1 MRTRQSKCLHNHNN
15 GTMRQKYLYYIGYVM
30 LAALTLFFC
39 WLFCLRWGVFGAK
52 VDWISQHSVIP
63 DYFRKQFYATGKLFP
78 EFAMNLGGGQNIYN
92 YSYYGLYSPLFLV
105 SYALP
110 FVKMSTYVIVM
121 EIVCLMASVLLL
133 YLWLCRK
140 GFGGAVSFMTAV
152 VFLLTGPMIC
162 QSYSQIMFVNYM
174 PFLIL
179 ALLGVD
185 RYFEKSRS
193 GLLAVSTFLMIM
205 TSFYFSIGG
214 MLALVIYGIHCYGR
228 KLEKQGTKATVKGF
242 LCEGVRFLVPMFIA
256 VLMSGVLLVPTALAL
271 IGRSS
276 GESSG
281 GSATAESLS
290 ALLASGNVTKILK
303 GLFFPKIRLSGVFY
317 SPYGL
322 GFGTLMLTVLIA
334 TMFRRKW
341 SDCIMAWLV
350 AIVAGVPI
358 FVYILNGGLY
368 LRDKALIPL
377 IPIFGYMLAMYLK
390 RMGQK
395 SFSWFGCIPYVVTMW
410 LIYIG
415 RNQENVEHLW
425 PLLMIESQIM
435 FGCYLAAGMIKE
447 ICQNSKRINQS
458 ATCTKTKDRD
468 GNIANCMK
476 IWGSRAATLLL
487 AGSMA
492 VFLAV
497 FDNQYAEEKQ
507 EMLDPTFYEQVTD
520 QKIGDAVQKATD
532 EAKKDGGFY
541 RTVQLGNDDEN
552 AANLNRVW
560 NIDQNISSIYSS
572 SYNKAY
578 QNFRKDTFG
587 LEQPYRNF
595 LMQSEESNPI
605 YERFMGEKYIVTK
618 SEMTGCRLLEKS
630 GEWNIYENEN
640 AAPVIYGTSRLMSEK
655 EYKKLEY
662 PYNQTTL
669 LKKAV
674 VPENTV
680 RQTDNGQQTDDT
692 VKQTDNGQQSGGADN
707 VDCLHNVALRFGENS
722 CISEVDGGYH
732 ISARKDTKVKAEI
745 VSQIDVN
752 SANTKNDGENTNV
765 ENEAK
770 TASGNKVLLLR
781 FKVRNLKPEK
791 DLTIW
796 VNGDRNKLSAKQ
808 RVYYNN
814 NTTFTYAVALDSDE
828 NQVEVTFSKGKYNL
842 SDMEAYIETM
852 PGTELYES
860 EFLQNNTKTKGNVI
874 AGNLTMQKDGYLIT
888 SIPYDSGFKIQIDGK
903 AVKSE
908 KVNTA
913 FLGCKMKAGEHDI
926 VITYHAPGLAAGK
939 MMSLAGVLGF
949 LVLFLSEQR
958 ESHKKIRQNL

>member
-1 MRTRQSKCLHNHNN
+1 M
-15 GTMRQKYLYYIGYVM
+15 
-30 LAALTLFFC
+30 
-39 WLFCLRWGVFGAK
+39 
-52 VDWISQHSVIP
+52 DWISQHSVIP

-92 YSYYGLYSPLFLV
+92 YSYYGLYSPLFLL

-110 FVKMSTYVIVM
+110 FVKMSTYVIIM
-121 EIVCLMASVLLL
+121 EMVCLMASVLLV
-133 YLWLCRK
+133 YMWLNRK
-140 GFGGAVSFMTAV
+140 GFGRAVSFAV
-152 VFLLTGPMIC
+152 AVIFLLTGPMIC

-179 ALLGVD
+179 ALMGVD
-185 RYFEKSRS
+185 RYFEKRRS

-228 KLEKQGTKATVKGF
+228 KLEGKNERATVKGF
-242 LCEGVRFLVPMFIA
+242 LCEGMRFLLPMIYA
-256 VLMSGVLLVPTALAL
+256 VLASGVLLVPTAFAL

-281 GSATAESLS
+281 GNANAESLS
-290 ALLASGNVTKILK
+290 VLLGSGNATKILK
-303 GLFFPKIRLSGVFY
+303 GLFFPQLRLSGVFY

-322 GFGTLMLTVLIA
+322 GFGTLMLTVLVA
-334 TMFRRKW
+334 TMFRRRW
-341 SDCIMAWLV
+341 SDRVMAWII
-350 AIVAGVPI
+350 AIVAGVPV

-377 IPIFGYMLAMYLK
+377 IPLFCYMLAMYLK
-390 RMGQK
+390 K
-395 SFSWFGCIPYVVTMW
+395 VSCEEFSWVGCIPYVVTME

-415 RNQENVEHLW
+415 RNQEGMEKLW
-425 PLLMIESQIM
+425 SFLMSESQIM

-447 ICQNSKRINQS
+447 VWRNRKQ
-458 ATCTKTKDRD
+458 T
-468 GNIANCMK
+468 
-476 IWGSRAATLLL
+476 IWRARGTVLIL

-497 FDNQYAEEKQ
+497 FDNQYAKEKQ
-507 EMLDPTFYEQVTD
+507 EMLDTTFYKQVTD
-520 QKIGDAVQKATD
+520 SKIADAIQTATD

-560 NIDQNISSIYSS
+560 NTDQYISSIYSS

-605 YERFMGEKYIVTK
+605 YARFMGEKYIVTK
-618 SEMTGCRLLEKS
+618 AKMKGIRLLGVS
-630 GEWNIYENEN
+630 GEWKIYENES
-640 AAPVIYGTSRLMSEK
+640 AAPIIYGTSQLMSEK
-655 EYKKLEY
+655 DYSKLEY
-662 PYNQTTL
+662 PYNQTL
-669 LKKAV
+669 LLEKVV
-674 VPENTV
+674 VPKSTAK
-680 RQTDNGQQTDDT
+680 QADSGQQANSIETVDD
-692 VKQTDNGQQSGGADN
+692 
-707 VDCLHNVALRFGENS
+707 LHNAVLQFGENS
-722 CISEVDGGYH
+722 CISETDGGYH
-732 ISARKDTKVKAEI
+732 IYAKKDTKVKAEI
-745 VSQIDVN
+745 VSQIDIN
-752 SANTKNDGENTNV
+752 SANTVNTENVGENV
-765 ENEAK
+765 KVANETK
-770 TASGNKVLLLR
+770 KVSGNRVLMLR
-781 FKVRNLKPEK
+781 FKVKNLKPSK

-796 VNGDRNKLSAKQ
+796 MNGNRNKLSAKQ
-808 RVYYNN
+808 RVYYND

-828 NQVEVTFSKGKYNL
+828 NQVEVTFGKGKYNL
-842 SDMEAYIETM
+842 SDVEAYVTTL

-860 EFLQNNTKTKGNVI
+860 EFLQNDTKTKGNVI
-874 AGNLTMQKDGYLIT
+874 AGSLTMQKSGYLIT
-888 SIPYDSGFKIQIDGK
+888 SIPYDSGFEIQVDGK
-903 AVKSE
+903 PATSE

-913 FLGCKMKAGEHDI
+913 FLGCKVKAGEHDI

-939 MMSLAGVLGF
+939 VMSFVGMIGF
-949 LVLFLSEQR
+949 LILSVLE
-958 ESHKKIRQNL
+958 HVDTKK

>member
-1 MRTRQSKCLHNHNN
+1 MKTRQSKRLHR
-15 GTMRQKYLYYIGYVM
+15 TETKKSKYQCCMEYIV

-39 WLFCLRWGVFGAK
+39 WMFCLRWGVFGAK

-92 YSYYGLYSPLFLV
+92 YSYYGLYSPLFLL

-110 FVKMSTYVIVM
+110 FVKMSTYVIIM
-121 EIVCLMASVLLL
+121 EMVCLMASVLLV
-133 YLWLCRK
+133 YMWLNRK
-140 GFGGAVSFMTAV
+140 GFGRAVSFAV
-152 VFLLTGPMIC
+152 AVIFLLTGPMIC

-179 ALLGVD
+179 ALMGVD
-185 RYFEKSRS
+185 RYFEKRRS

-228 KLEKQGTKATVKGF
+228 KLEGKNERATVKGF
-242 LCEGVRFLVPMFIA
+242 LCEGMRFLLPMIFA
-256 VLMSGVLLVPTALAL
+256 VLASGVLLVPTAFAL

-281 GSATAESLS
+281 GNANAESLS
-290 ALLASGNVTKILK
+290 VLLGSGNATKILK
-303 GLFFPKIRLSGVFY
+303 GLFFPQLRLSGVFY

-322 GFGTLMLTVLIA
+322 GFGTLMLTVLVA
-334 TMFRRKW
+334 TMFRRRW
-341 SDCIMAWLV
+341 SDRVMAWII
-350 AIVAGVPI
+350 AIVAGVPV

-377 IPIFGYMLAMYLK
+377 IPLFCYMLAMYLK
-390 RMGQK
+390 K
-395 SFSWFGCIPYVVTMW
+395 VNCEEFSWVGCIPYVVTME

-415 RNQENVEHLW
+415 RNQEGMEKLW
-425 PLLMIESQIM
+425 SFLMSESQIM

-447 ICQNSKRINQS
+447 VWRNRKQ
-458 ATCTKTKDRD
+458 T
-468 GNIANCMK
+468 
-476 IWGSRAATLLL
+476 IWRARGTVLIL

-497 FDNQYAEEKQ
+497 FDNQYAKEKQ
-507 EMLDPTFYEQVTD
+507 EMLDTTFYKQVTD
-520 QKIGDAVQKATD
+520 SKIADAIQTATD

-560 NIDQNISSIYSS
+560 NTDQYISSIYSS

-605 YERFMGEKYIVTK
+605 YARFMGEKYIVTK
-618 SEMTGCRLLEKS
+618 AKMKGVRLLGVS
-630 GEWNIYENEN
+630 GEWKIYENES
-640 AAPVIYGTSRLMSEK
+640 AAPIIYGTSQLMSEK
-655 EYKKLEY
+655 DYSKLEY
-662 PYNQTTL
+662 PYNQTL
-669 LKKAV
+669 LLEKVV
-674 VPENTV
+674 VPKSTAK
-680 RQTDNGQQTDDT
+680 QADSGQQANSIETVDD
-692 VKQTDNGQQSGGADN
+692 
-707 VDCLHNVALRFGENS
+707 LHNAVLQFWENS
-722 CISEVDGGYH
+722 CISETDGGYH
-732 ISARKDTKVKAEI
+732 IYAKKDTKVKAEI
-745 VSQIDVN
+745 VSQIDIN
-752 SANTKNDGENTNV
+752 SANTVNTENVGENV
-765 ENEAK
+765 KVANETK
-770 TASGNKVLLLR
+770 KVSGNRVLMLR
-781 FKVRNLKPEK
+781 FKVKNLKPSK

-796 VNGDRNKLSAKQ
+796 MNGNRNKLSAKQ
-808 RVYYNN
+808 RVYYND

-828 NQVEVTFSKGKYNL
+828 NQVEVTFGKGKYNL
-842 SDMEAYIETM
+842 SDVEAYVTTL

-860 EFLQNNTKTKGNVI
+860 EFLQNDTKTKGNVI
-874 AGNLTMQKDGYLIT
+874 AGSLTMQKSGYLIT
-888 SIPYDSGFKIQIDGK
+888 SIPYDSGFEIQVDGK
-903 AVKSE
+903 PATSE

-913 FLGCKMKAGEHDI
+913 FLGCKVKEGEHDI
-926 VITYHAPGLAAGK
+926 VITYHALGLAAGK
-939 MMSLAGVLGF
+939 VMSFVGMIGF
-949 LVLFLSEQR
+949 LILSVLE
-958 ESHKKIRQNL
+958 HIDTKK

>member
-1 MRTRQSKCLHNHNN
+1 MKTRQSKRLHR
-15 GTMRQKYLYYIGYVM
+15 TETKKSKYQCCMEYIV

-39 WLFCLRWGVFGAK
+39 WMFCLRWGVFGAK

-92 YSYYGLYSPLFLV
+92 YSYYGLYSPLFLL

-110 FVKMSTYVIVM
+110 FVKMSTYVIIM
-121 EIVCLMASVLLL
+121 EMVCLMASVLLV
-133 YLWLCRK
+133 YMWLNRK
-140 GFGGAVSFMTAV
+140 GFGRAVSFAV
-152 VFLLTGPMIC
+152 AVIFLLTGPMIC

-179 ALLGVD
+179 ALMGVD
-185 RYFEKSRS
+185 RYFEKRRS

-228 KLEKQGTKATVKGF
+228 KLEGKNERATVKGF
-242 LCEGVRFLVPMFIA
+242 LCEGMRFLLPMIYA
-256 VLMSGVLLVPTALAL
+256 VLASGVLLVPTAFAL

-281 GSATAESLS
+281 GNANAESLS
-290 ALLASGNVTKILK
+290 VLLGSGNATKILK
-303 GLFFPKIRLSGVFY
+303 GLFFPQLRLSGVFY

-322 GFGTLMLTVLIA
+322 GFGTLMLTVLVA
-334 TMFRRKW
+334 TMFRRRW
-341 SDCIMAWLV
+341 SDRVMAWII
-350 AIVAGVPI
+350 AIVAGVPV

-377 IPIFGYMLAMYLK
+377 IPLFCYMLAMYLK
-390 RMGQK
+390 K
-395 SFSWFGCIPYVVTMW
+395 VSCEEFSWIGCIPYVVTME

-415 RNQENVEHLW
+415 RNQEGMEKLW
-425 PLLMIESQIM
+425 SFLMTESQIM

-447 ICQNSKRINQS
+447 VWRNRKQ
-458 ATCTKTKDRD
+458 T
-468 GNIANCMK
+468 
-476 IWGSRAATLLL
+476 IWRARGTVLIL

-497 FDNQYAEEKQ
+497 FDNQYAKEKQ
-507 EMLDPTFYEQVTD
+507 EMLDTTFYNQVTD
-520 QKIGDAVQKATD
+520 SKIADAVQTATD

-560 NIDQNISSIYSS
+560 NTDQYISSIYSS

-605 YERFMGEKYIVTK
+605 YARFMGEKYIVTK
-618 SEMTGCRLLEKS
+618 AKMKGVRLLGVS
-630 GEWNIYENEN
+630 GEWKIYENES
-640 AAPVIYGTSRLMSEK
+640 AAPIIYGTSQLMSEK
-655 EYKKLEY
+655 DYSKLEY
-662 PYNQTTL
+662 PYNQTL
-669 LKKAV
+669 LLEKVV
-674 VPENTV
+674 VPKSTAK
-680 RQTDNGQQTDDT
+680 QADSGQQANSIET
-692 VKQTDNGQQSGGADN
+692 VDN
-707 VDCLHNVALRFGENS
+707 LHNAVLQFGENS
-722 CISEVDGGYH
+722 CISETDGGYH
-732 ISARKDTKVKAEI
+732 IYAKKDTKVKAEI
-745 VSQIDVN
+745 VSQIDINSVN
-752 SANTKNDGENTNV
+752 TVNTENVGENV
-765 ENEAK
+765 KVANETK
-770 TASGNKVLLLR
+770 KVSGNRVLMLR
-781 FKVRNLKPEK
+781 FKVKNLKPSK

-796 VNGDRNKLSAKQ
+796 MNGNRNKLSAKQ
-808 RVYYNN
+808 RVYYND

-828 NQVEVTFSKGKYNL
+828 NQVEVTFGKGKYNL
-842 SDMEAYIETM
+842 SDVEAYVTTL

-860 EFLQNNTKTKGNVI
+860 EFLQNDTKTKGNVI
-874 AGNLTMQKDGYLIT
+874 AGSLTMQKSGYLIT
-888 SIPYDSGFKIQIDGK
+888 SIPYDSGFEIQVDGK
-903 AVKSE
+903 PATSE

-913 FLGCKMKAGEHDI
+913 FLGCKVNEGEHDI

-939 MMSLAGVLGF
+939 VMSFVGMIGF
-949 LVLFLSEQR
+949 LILSVLE
-958 ESHKKIRQNL
+958 HIDTKK

>member
-1 MRTRQSKCLHNHNN
+1 MKTRQSKRLHR
-15 GTMRQKYLYYIGYVM
+15 TETKKSKYQCCMEYIV

-39 WLFCLRWGVFGAK
+39 WMFCLRWGVFGAK

-92 YSYYGLYSPLFLV
+92 YSYYGLYSPLFLL

-110 FVKMSTYVIVM
+110 FVKMSTYVIIM
-121 EIVCLMASVLLL
+121 EMVCLMASVLLV
-133 YLWLCRK
+133 YMWLNRK
-140 GFGGAVSFMTAV
+140 GFGRAVSFAV
-152 VFLLTGPMIC
+152 AVIFLLTGPMIC

-179 ALLGVD
+179 ALMGVD
-185 RYFEKSRS
+185 RYFEKRRS

-205 TSFYFSIGG
+205 PSFYFSIGG

-228 KLEKQGTKATVKGF
+228 KLEGKNERATVKGF
-242 LCEGVRFLVPMFIA
+242 LCEGMRFLLPMIYA
-256 VLMSGVLLVPTALAL
+256 VLASGVLLVPTAFAL

-281 GSATAESLS
+281 GNANAESLS
-290 ALLASGNVTKILK
+290 VLLGSGNATKILK
-303 GLFFPKIRLSGVFY
+303 GLFFPQLRLSGVFY

-322 GFGTLMLTVLIA
+322 GFGTLMLTVLVA
-334 TMFRRKW
+334 TMFRRRW
-341 SDCIMAWLV
+341 SDRVMAWII
-350 AIVAGVPI
+350 AIVAGVPV

-377 IPIFGYMLAMYLK
+377 IPLFCYMLAMYLK
-390 RMGQK
+390 K
-395 SFSWFGCIPYVVTMW
+395 VSCEEFSWIGCIPYVVTME

-415 RNQENVEHLW
+415 RNQEGMEKLW
-425 PLLMIESQIM
+425 SFLMTESQIM

-447 ICQNSKRINQS
+447 VWRNRKE
-458 ATCTKTKDRD
+458 T
-468 GNIANCMK
+468 
-476 IWGSRAATLLL
+476 IWRARGTVLIL

-497 FDNQYAEEKQ
+497 FDNQYAKEKQ
-507 EMLDPTFYEQVTD
+507 EMLDTTFYKQVTD
-520 QKIGDAVQKATD
+520 SKIADAIQTATD

-560 NIDQNISSIYSS
+560 NTDQYISSIYSS

-605 YERFMGEKYIVTK
+605 YARFMGEKYIVTK
-618 SEMTGCRLLEKS
+618 AKMKGVRLLGVS
-630 GEWNIYENEN
+630 GEWKIYENES
-640 AAPVIYGTSRLMSEK
+640 AAPIIYGTSQLMSEK
-655 EYKKLEY
+655 DYSKLEY
-662 PYNQTTL
+662 PYNQTL
-669 LKKAV
+669 LLEKVV
-674 VPENTV
+674 VPKSTAK
-680 RQTDNGQQTDDT
+680 QADSGQQANSIET
-692 VKQTDNGQQSGGADN
+692 VDN
-707 VDCLHNVALRFGENS
+707 LHNAVLQFGENS
-722 CISEVDGGYH
+722 CISETDGGYH
-732 ISARKDTKVKAEI
+732 IYAKKDTKVKAEI
-745 VSQIDVN
+745 VSQIDINSVN
-752 SANTKNDGENTNV
+752 TVNTENVGENV
-765 ENEAK
+765 KVANETK
-770 TASGNKVLLLR
+770 KVSGNRVLMLR
-781 FKVRNLKPEK
+781 FKVKNLKPSK

-796 VNGDRNKLSAKQ
+796 MNGNRNKLSAKQ
-808 RVYYNN
+808 RVYYND

-828 NQVEVTFSKGKYNL
+828 NQVEVTFGKGKYNL
-842 SDMEAYIETM
+842 SDVEAYVTTL

-860 EFLQNNTKTKGNVI
+860 EFLQNDTKTKGNVI
-874 AGNLTMQKDGYLIT
+874 AGSLTMQKSGYLIT
-888 SIPYDSGFKIQIDGK
+888 SIPYDSGFEIQVDGK
-903 AVKSE
+903 PATSE

-913 FLGCKMKAGEHDI
+913 FLGCKVKAGEHDI

-939 MMSLAGVLGF
+939 VMSFVGMIGF
-949 LVLFLSEQR
+949 LILSVLE
-958 ESHKKIRQNL
+958 HVDTKK

>member
-1 MRTRQSKCLHNHNN
+1 MKTRQSKRLHR
-15 GTMRQKYLYYIGYVM
+15 TETKKSKYQCCMEYIV

-39 WLFCLRWGVFGAK
+39 WMFCLRWGVFGAK

-92 YSYYGLYSPLFLV
+92 YSYYGLYSPLFLL

-121 EIVCLMASVLLL
+121 EILCLIASVLLL
-133 YLWLCRK
+133 YLWLNRK
-140 GFGGAVSFMTAV
+140 GFGRAVSFAV
-152 VFLLTGPMIC
+152 AVIFLLTGPMIC

-179 ALLGVD
+179 ALMGVD
-185 RYFEKSRS
+185 RYFEKRRS

-214 MLALVIYGIHCYGR
+214 MLALVIYGIHCYRR
-228 KLEKQGTKATVKGF
+228 KLEGKNERATVKGF
-242 LCEGVRFLVPMFIA
+242 LCEGMRFLLPMIFA
-256 VLMSGVLLVPTALAL
+256 VMASGVLLVPTAFAL

-281 GSATAESLS
+281 GNANAESLS
-290 ALLASGNVTKILK
+290 VLLGSGNATKILK
-303 GLFFPKIRLSGVFY
+303 GLFFPQLRLSGVFY

-322 GFGTLMLTVLIA
+322 GFGTLMLTVLVA
-334 TMFRRKW
+334 TMFGRRW
-341 SDCIMAWLV
+341 SDRVMAWII
-350 AIVAGVPI
+350 AIVAGVPV

-377 IPIFGYMLAMYLK
+377 IPLFCYMLAMYLK
-390 RMGQK
+390 K
-395 SFSWFGCIPYVVTMW
+395 VSCEEFSWVGCIPYVVTME

-415 RNQENVEHLW
+415 RNQEGMEKLW
-425 PLLMIESQIM
+425 TFLMTESQIM

-447 ICQNSKRINQS
+447 VWRNRKQ
-458 ATCTKTKDRD
+458 T
-468 GNIANCMK
+468 
-476 IWGSRAATLLL
+476 IWRARGTVLIL

-497 FDNQYAEEKQ
+497 FDNQYAKEKQ
-507 EMLDPTFYEQVTD
+507 EMLDTTFYKQVTD
-520 QKIGDAVQKATD
+520 SKIADAVQTATV

-560 NIDQNISSIYSS
+560 NTDQYISSIYSS

-605 YERFMGEKYIVTK
+605 YARFMGEKYIVTK
-618 SEMTGCRLLEKS
+618 SKMKGIRLLGVS
-630 GEWNIYENEN
+630 GEWKIYENES
-640 AAPVIYGTSRLMSEK
+640 AAPIIYGTSQVMSEK
-655 EYKKLEY
+655 DYDKLEY
-662 PYNQTTL
+662 PYNQTTFL
-669 LKKAV
+669 QKAV
-674 VPENTV
+674 VPKSTAK
-680 RQTDNGQQTDDT
+680 QADSGQQANSIET
-692 VKQTDNGQQSGGADN
+692 VDN
-707 VDCLHNVALRFGENS
+707 LHNAVLQFGENS
-722 CISEVDGGYH
+722 CISETDGGYH
-732 ISARKDTKVKAEI
+732 IYAKKDTKVKAEI
-745 VSQIDVN
+745 VSQIDINSVN
-752 SANTKNDGENTNV
+752 TVNTENVGENV
-765 ENEAK
+765 KVANETK
-770 TASGNKVLLLR
+770 KVSGNRVLMLR
-781 FKVRNLKPEK
+781 FKVKNLKPSK

-796 VNGDRNKLSAKQ
+796 VNDNRNKLSAKQ
-808 RVYYNN
+808 RVYYND

-828 NQVEVTFSKGKYNL
+828 NQVEVTFGKGKYNL
-842 SDMEAYIETM
+842 SDVEAYVTTL

-860 EFLQNNTKTKGNVI
+860 EFLQNDTKTKGNVI
-874 AGNLTMQKDGYLIT
+874 AGSLTMQKSGYLIT
-888 SIPYDSGFKIQIDGK
+888 SIPYDSGFEIQVDGK
-903 AVKSE
+903 PATSE

-913 FLGCKMKAGEHDI
+913 FLGCKVNEGEHDI

-939 MMSLAGVLGF
+939 VMSFVGMIGF
-949 LVLFLSEQR
+949 LILSVLE
-958 ESHKKIRQNL
+958 HIDTKK

>member
-1 MRTRQSKCLHNHNN
+1 MKTRQSKRLHR
-15 GTMRQKYLYYIGYVM
+15 TETKKSKYQCCMEYIV

-39 WLFCLRWGVFGAK
+39 WMFCLRWGVFGAK

-92 YSYYGLYSPLFLV
+92 YSYYGLYSPLFLL

-110 FVKMSTYVIVM
+110 FVKMSTYVIIM
-121 EIVCLMASVLLL
+121 EMVCLMASVLLV
-133 YLWLCRK
+133 YMWLNRK
-140 GFGGAVSFMTAV
+140 GFGRAVSFAV
-152 VFLLTGPMIC
+152 AVIFLLTGPMIC

-179 ALLGVD
+179 ALMGVD
-185 RYFEKSRS
+185 RYFEKRRS

-228 KLEKQGTKATVKGF
+228 KLEGKNERATVKGF
-242 LCEGVRFLVPMFIA
+242 LCEGMRFLLPMIYA
-256 VLMSGVLLVPTALAL
+256 VLASGVLLVPTAFAL

-281 GSATAESLS
+281 GNANAESLS
-290 ALLASGNVTKILK
+290 VLLGSGNATKILK
-303 GLFFPKIRLSGVFY
+303 GLFFPQLRLSGVFY

-322 GFGTLMLTVLIA
+322 GFGTLMLTVLVA
-334 TMFRRKW
+334 TMFRRRW
-341 SDCIMAWLV
+341 SDRVMAWII
-350 AIVAGVPI
+350 AIVAGVPV

-377 IPIFGYMLAMYLK
+377 IPLFCYMLAMYLK
-390 RMGQK
+390 K
-395 SFSWFGCIPYVVTMW
+395 VSCEEFSWVGCIPYVVTME

-415 RNQENVEHLW
+415 RNQEGMEKLW
-425 PLLMIESQIM
+425 SFLMTESQIM

-447 ICQNSKRINQS
+447 VWRNRKQ
-458 ATCTKTKDRD
+458 T
-468 GNIANCMK
+468 
-476 IWGSRAATLLL
+476 IWRARGTVLIL

-497 FDNQYAEEKQ
+497 FDNQYAKEKQ
-507 EMLDPTFYEQVTD
+507 EMLDTTFYNQVTD
-520 QKIGDAVQKATD
+520 SKIADAVQTATD

-560 NIDQNISSIYSS
+560 NTDQYISSIYSS

-605 YERFMGEKYIVTK
+605 YARFMGEKYIVTK
-618 SEMTGCRLLEKS
+618 AKMKGVRLLGVS
-630 GEWNIYENEN
+630 GEWKIYENES
-640 AAPVIYGTSRLMSEK
+640 AAPIIYGTSQLMSEK
-655 EYKKLEY
+655 DYSKLEY
-662 PYNQTTL
+662 PYNQTL
-669 LKKAV
+669 LLEKVV
-674 VPENTV
+674 VPKSTAK
-680 RQTDNGQQTDDT
+680 QADSGQQANSIET
-692 VKQTDNGQQSGGADN
+692 VDN
-707 VDCLHNVALRFGENS
+707 LHNAVLQFGENS
-722 CISEVDGGYH
+722 CISETDGGYH
-732 ISARKDTKVKAEI
+732 IYAKKDTKVKAEI
-745 VSQIDVN
+745 VSQIDINSVN
-752 SANTKNDGENTNV
+752 TVNTENVGENV
-765 ENEAK
+765 KVANETK
-770 TASGNKVLLLR
+770 KVSGNRVLMLR
-781 FKVRNLKPEK
+781 FKVKNLKPSK

-796 VNGDRNKLSAKQ
+796 VNGNRNKLSAKQ
-808 RVYYNN
+808 RVYYND

-828 NQVEVTFSKGKYNL
+828 NQVEVTFGKGKYNL
-842 SDMEAYIETM
+842 SDVEAYVTTL

-860 EFLQNNTKTKGNVI
+860 EFLQNDTKTKGNVI
-874 AGNLTMQKDGYLIT
+874 AGSLTMQKSGYLIT
-888 SIPYDSGFKIQIDGK
+888 SIPYDSGFEIQVDGK
-903 AVKSE
+903 PATSE

-913 FLGCKMKAGEHDI
+913 FLGCKVNEGEHDI

-939 MMSLAGVLGF
+939 VMSFVGMIGF
-949 LVLFLSEQR
+949 LILSVLE
-958 ESHKKIRQNL
+958 HIDTKK

>member
-1 MRTRQSKCLHNHNN
+1 MKTRQSKRLHR
-15 GTMRQKYLYYIGYVM
+15 TETKKSKYQCCMEYIV

-39 WLFCLRWGVFGAK
+39 WMFCLRWGVFGAK

-92 YSYYGLYSPLFLV
+92 YSYYGLYSPLFLL

-110 FVKMSTYVIVM
+110 FVKMSTYVIIM
-121 EIVCLMASVLLL
+121 EMVCLMASVLLV
-133 YLWLCRK
+133 YMWLNRK
-140 GFGGAVSFMTAV
+140 GFGRAVSFAV
-152 VFLLTGPMIC
+152 AVIFLLTGPMIC

-179 ALLGVD
+179 ALMGVD
-185 RYFEKSRS
+185 RYFEKRRS

-228 KLEKQGTKATVKGF
+228 KLEGKNERATVKGF
-242 LCEGVRFLVPMFIA
+242 LCEGMRFLLPMIFA
-256 VLMSGVLLVPTALAL
+256 VLASGVLLVPTAFAL

-281 GSATAESLS
+281 GNANAESLS
-290 ALLASGNVTKILK
+290 VLLGSGNATKILK
-303 GLFFPKIRLSGVFY
+303 GLFFPQLRLSGVFY

-322 GFGTLMLTVLIA
+322 GFGTLMLTVLVA
-334 TMFRRKW
+334 TMFRRRW
-341 SDCIMAWLV
+341 SDRVMAWII
-350 AIVAGVPI
+350 AIVAGVPV

-377 IPIFGYMLAMYLK
+377 IPLFCYMLAMYLK
-390 RMGQK
+390 K
-395 SFSWFGCIPYVVTMW
+395 VSCEEFSWVGCIPYVVTME

-415 RNQENVEHLW
+415 RNQEGMEKLW
-425 PLLMIESQIM
+425 SFLMTESQIM

-447 ICQNSKRINQS
+447 VWRNRKQ
-458 ATCTKTKDRD
+458 T
-468 GNIANCMK
+468 
-476 IWGSRAATLLL
+476 IWRARGTVLIL

-497 FDNQYAEEKQ
+497 FDNQYAKEKQ
-507 EMLDPTFYEQVTD
+507 EMLDTTFYKQVTD
-520 QKIGDAVQKATD
+520 SKIADAIQTATD

-560 NIDQNISSIYSS
+560 NTDQYISSIYSS

-605 YERFMGEKYIVTK
+605 YARFMGEKYIVTK
-618 SEMTGCRLLEKS
+618 SKMKGIRLLGVS
-630 GEWNIYENEN
+630 GEWKIYENES
-640 AAPVIYGTSRLMSEK
+640 AAPIIYGTSQVMSEK
-655 EYKKLEY
+655 DYDKLEY
-662 PYNQTTL
+662 PYNQTTFL
-669 LKKAV
+669 QKAV
-674 VPENTV
+674 VPKSTAK
-680 RQTDNGQQTDDT
+680 QADSGQQANSIET
-692 VKQTDNGQQSGGADN
+692 VDN
-707 VDCLHNVALRFGENS
+707 LHNAVLRFGENS
-722 CISEVDGGYH
+722 CISETDGGYH
-732 ISARKDTKVKAEI
+732 IYAKKDTKVKAEI
-745 VSQIDVN
+745 VSQIDINSVN
-752 SANTKNDGENTNV
+752 TENVGENV
-765 ENEAK
+765 KVANETK
-770 TASGNKVLLLR
+770 KVSGNRVLMLR
-781 FKVRNLKPEK
+781 FKVKNLKPSK

-796 VNGDRNKLSAKQ
+796 VNGNRNKLSAKQ
-808 RVYYNN
+808 RVYYND

-828 NQVEVTFSKGKYNL
+828 NQVEVTFGKGKYNL
-842 SDMEAYIETM
+842 SDVEAYVTTL

-860 EFLQNNTKTKGNVI
+860 EFLQNDTKTKGNVI
-874 AGNLTMQKDGYLIT
+874 AGSLTMQKSGYLIT
-888 SIPYDSGFKIQIDGK
+888 SIPYDSGFEIQVDGK
-903 AVKSE
+903 PATSE

-913 FLGCKMKAGEHDI
+913 FLGCKVKAGEHDI

-939 MMSLAGVLGF
+939 VMSFVGMIGF
-949 LVLFLSEQR
+949 LILSVLE
-958 ESHKKIRQNL
+958 HIDTKK

>member
-1 MRTRQSKCLHNHNN
+1 MKTRQSKRLHR
-15 GTMRQKYLYYIGYVM
+15 TETKKSKYQCCMEYIV

-39 WLFCLRWGVFGAK
+39 WMFCLRWGVFGAK

-92 YSYYGLYSPLFLV
+92 YSYYGLYSPLFLL

-110 FVKMSTYVIVM
+110 FVKMSTYVIIM
-121 EIVCLMASVLLL
+121 EMVCLMASVLLV
-133 YLWLCRK
+133 YMWLNRK
-140 GFGGAVSFMTAV
+140 GFGRAVSFAV
-152 VFLLTGPMIC
+152 AVIFLLTGPMIC

-179 ALLGVD
+179 ALMGVD
-185 RYFEKSRS
+185 RYFEKRRS

-228 KLEKQGTKATVKGF
+228 KLEGKNERATVKGF
-242 LCEGVRFLVPMFIA
+242 LCEGMRFLLPMIYA
-256 VLMSGVLLVPTALAL
+256 VLASGVLLVPTAFAL

-281 GSATAESLS
+281 GNANAESLS
-290 ALLASGNVTKILK
+290 VLLGSGNATKILK
-303 GLFFPKIRLSGVFY
+303 GLFFPQLRLSGVFY

-322 GFGTLMLTVLIA
+322 GFGTLMLTVLVA
-334 TMFRRKW
+334 TMFRRRW
-341 SDCIMAWLV
+341 SDRVMAWII
-350 AIVAGVPI
+350 AIVAGVPV

-377 IPIFGYMLAMYLK
+377 IPLFCYMLAMYLK
-390 RMGQK
+390 K
-395 SFSWFGCIPYVVTMW
+395 VSCEEFSWVGCIPYVVTME

-415 RNQENVEHLW
+415 RNQEGMEKLW
-425 PLLMIESQIM
+425 SFLMTESQIM

-447 ICQNSKRINQS
+447 VWRNRKQ
-458 ATCTKTKDRD
+458 T
-468 GNIANCMK
+468 
-476 IWGSRAATLLL
+476 IWRARGTVLIL

-497 FDNQYAEEKQ
+497 FDNQYAKEKQ
-507 EMLDPTFYEQVTD
+507 EMLDTTFYKQVTD
-520 QKIGDAVQKATD
+520 SKIADAIQTATD

-560 NIDQNISSIYSS
+560 NTDQYISSIYSS

-605 YERFMGEKYIVTK
+605 YARFMGEKYIVTK
-618 SEMTGCRLLEKS
+618 AKMKGVRLLGVS
-630 GEWNIYENEN
+630 GEWKIYENES
-640 AAPVIYGTSRLMSEK
+640 AAPIIYGTSQLMSEK
-655 EYKKLEY
+655 DYSKLEY
-662 PYNQTTL
+662 PYNQTL
-669 LKKAV
+669 LLEKVV
-674 VPENTV
+674 VPKSTAK
-680 RQTDNGQQTDDT
+680 QADSGQQANSIET
-692 VKQTDNGQQSGGADN
+692 VDN
-707 VDCLHNVALRFGENS
+707 LHNAVLQFGENS
-722 CISEVDGGYH
+722 CISETDGGYH
-732 ISARKDTKVKAEI
+732 IYAKKDTKVKAEI
-745 VSQIDVN
+745 VSQIDINSVN
-752 SANTKNDGENTNV
+752 TENVGENV
-765 ENEAK
+765 KVANETK
-770 TASGNKVLLLR
+770 KVSGNRVLMLR
-781 FKVRNLKPEK
+781 FKVKNLKPSK

-796 VNGDRNKLSAKQ
+796 MNGNRNKLSAKQ
-808 RVYYNN
+808 RVYYND

-828 NQVEVTFSKGKYNL
+828 NQVEVTFGKGKYNL
-842 SDMEAYIETM
+842 SDVEAYVTTL

-860 EFLQNNTKTKGNVI
+860 EFLQNDTKTKGNVI
-874 AGNLTMQKDGYLIT
+874 AGSLTMQKSGYLIT
-888 SIPYDSGFKIQIDGK
+888 SIPYDSGFEIQVDGK
-903 AVKSE
+903 PATSE

-913 FLGCKMKAGEHDI
+913 FLGCKVNEGEHDI

-939 MMSLAGVLGF
+939 VMSFVGMIGF
-949 LVLFLSEQR
+949 LILSVLE
-958 ESHKKIRQNL
+958 HIDTKK

>member
-1 MRTRQSKCLHNHNN
+1 MKTRQSKRLHR
-15 GTMRQKYLYYIGYVM
+15 TETKKSKYQCCMEYIV

-39 WLFCLRWGVFGAK
+39 WMFCLRWGVFGAK

-63 DYFRKQFYATGKLFP
+63 DYFRKHFYATGKLFP

-92 YSYYGLYSPLFLV
+92 YSYYGLYSPLFLL

-110 FVKMSTYVIVM
+110 FVKMSTYVIIM
-121 EIVCLMASVLLL
+121 EMVCLMASVLLV
-133 YLWLCRK
+133 YMWLNRK
-140 GFGGAVSFMTAV
+140 GFGRAVSFAV
-152 VFLLTGPMIC
+152 AVIFLLTGPMIC

-179 ALLGVD
+179 ALMGVD
-185 RYFEKSRS
+185 RYFEKRRS

-228 KLEKQGTKATVKGF
+228 KLEGKNERATVKGV
-242 LCEGVRFLVPMFIA
+242 LCEGMRFLLPMIFA
-256 VLMSGVLLVPTALAL
+256 VLASGVLLVPTAFAL

-281 GSATAESLS
+281 GNANAESLS
-290 ALLASGNVTKILK
+290 VLLGSGNATKILK
-303 GLFFPKIRLSGVFY
+303 GLFFPQLRLSGVFY

-322 GFGTLMLTVLIA
+322 GFGTLMLTVLVA
-334 TMFRRKW
+334 TMFRRRW
-341 SDCIMAWLV
+341 SDRVMAWII
-350 AIVAGVPI
+350 AIVAGVPV

-377 IPIFGYMLAMYLK
+377 IPLFCYMLAMYLK
-390 RMGQK
+390 K
-395 SFSWFGCIPYVVTMW
+395 VSCEEFSWVGCIPYVVTME

-415 RNQENVEHLW
+415 RNQEGMEKLW
-425 PLLMIESQIM
+425 SFLMTESQIM

-447 ICQNSKRINQS
+447 VWRNRKQ
-458 ATCTKTKDRD
+458 T
-468 GNIANCMK
+468 
-476 IWGSRAATLLL
+476 IWRARGTVLIL

-497 FDNQYAEEKQ
+497 FDNQYAKEKQ
-507 EMLDPTFYEQVTD
+507 EMLDTTFYKQVTD
-520 QKIGDAVQKATD
+520 SKIADAIQTATD

-560 NIDQNISSIYSS
+560 NTDQYISSIYSS

-605 YERFMGEKYIVTK
+605 YARFMGEKYIVTK
-618 SEMTGCRLLEKS
+618 SKMKGIRLLGAS
-630 GEWNIYENEN
+630 GEWKIYENES
-640 AAPVIYGTSRLMSEK
+640 AAPIIYGTSQVMSEK
-655 EYKKLEY
+655 DYDKLEY
-662 PYNQTTL
+662 PYNQTTFL
-669 LKKAV
+669 QKAV
-674 VPENTV
+674 VPKSTAK
-680 RQTDNGQQTDDT
+680 QAYSGQQANSIETVDD
-692 VKQTDNGQQSGGADN
+692 
-707 VDCLHNVALRFGENS
+707 LHNAVLQFGENS
-722 CISEVDGGYH
+722 CISETDGGYH
-732 ISARKDTKVKAEI
+732 IYAKKDTKVKAEI
-745 VSQIDVN
+745 VSQIDINSVN
-752 SANTKNDGENTNV
+752 TENVGENV
-765 ENEAK
+765 KVANETK
-770 TASGNKVLLLR
+770 KVSGNRVLMLR
-781 FKVRNLKPEK
+781 FKVKNLKPSK

-796 VNGDRNKLSAKQ
+796 VNGNRNKLSAKQ
-808 RVYYNN
+808 RVYYND

-828 NQVEVTFSKGKYNL
+828 NQVEVTFGKGKYNL
-842 SDMEAYIETM
+842 SDVEAYVTTL

-860 EFLQNNTKTKGNVI
+860 EFLQNDTKTKGNVI
-874 AGNLTMQKDGYLIT
+874 AGSLTMQKSGYLIT
-888 SIPYDSGFKIQIDGK
+888 SIPYDSGFEIQVDGK
-903 AVKSE
+903 PATSE

-913 FLGCKMKAGEHDI
+913 FLGCKVKEGEHDI

-939 MMSLAGVLGF
+939 VMSFVGMIGF
-949 LVLFLSEQR
+949 LILSVLE
-958 ESHKKIRQNL
+958 HVDTKK

>member
-1 MRTRQSKCLHNHNN
+1 M
-15 GTMRQKYLYYIGYVM
+15 
-30 LAALTLFFC
+30 
-39 WLFCLRWGVFGAK
+39 
-52 VDWISQHSVIP
+52 DWISQHSVIP

-92 YSYYGLYSPLFLV
+92 YSYYGLYSPLFLL

-110 FVKMSTYVIVM
+110 FVKMSTYVIIM
-121 EIVCLMASVLLL
+121 EMVCLMASVLLV
-133 YLWLCRK
+133 YMWLNRK
-140 GFGGAVSFMTAV
+140 GFGRAVSFAV
-152 VFLLTGPMIC
+152 AVIFLLTGPMIC

-179 ALLGVD
+179 ALMGVD
-185 RYFEKSRS
+185 RYFEKRRS

-228 KLEKQGTKATVKGF
+228 KLEGKNERATVKGF
-242 LCEGVRFLVPMFIA
+242 LCEGMRFLLPMIFA
-256 VLMSGVLLVPTALAL
+256 VMASGVLLVPTAFAL

-281 GSATAESLS
+281 GNANAESLS
-290 ALLASGNVTKILK
+290 VLLGSGNATKILK
-303 GLFFPKIRLSGVFY
+303 GLFFPQLRLSGVFY

-322 GFGTLMLTVLIA
+322 GFGTLMLTVLVA
-334 TMFRRKW
+334 TMFRRRW
-341 SDCIMAWLV
+341 SDRVMAWII
-350 AIVAGVPI
+350 AIVAGVPV

-377 IPIFGYMLAMYLK
+377 IPLFCYMLAMYLK
-390 RMGQK
+390 K
-395 SFSWFGCIPYVVTMW
+395 VSCEEFSWVGCIPYVVTME

-415 RNQENVEHLW
+415 RNQEGMEKLW
-425 PLLMIESQIM
+425 SFLMTESQIM

-447 ICQNSKRINQS
+447 VWRNRKQ
-458 ATCTKTKDRD
+458 T
-468 GNIANCMK
+468 
-476 IWGSRAATLLL
+476 IWRARGTVLIL

-497 FDNQYAEEKQ
+497 FDNQYAKEKQ
-507 EMLDPTFYEQVTD
+507 EMLDTTFYKQVTD
-520 QKIGDAVQKATD
+520 SKIADAIQTATD

-560 NIDQNISSIYSS
+560 NTDQYISSIYSS

-605 YERFMGEKYIVTK
+605 YARFMGEKYIVTK
-618 SEMTGCRLLEKS
+618 AKMKGVRLLGVS
-630 GEWNIYENEN
+630 GEWKIYENES
-640 AAPVIYGTSRLMSEK
+640 AAPIIYGTSQLMSEK
-655 EYKKLEY
+655 DYSKLEY
-662 PYNQTTL
+662 PYNQTL
-669 LKKAV
+669 LLEKVV
-674 VPENTV
+674 VPKSTAK
-680 RQTDNGQQTDDT
+680 QADSGQQANSIET
-692 VKQTDNGQQSGGADN
+692 VDN
-707 VDCLHNVALRFGENS
+707 LHNAVLQFGENS
-722 CISEVDGGYH
+722 CISETDGGYH
-732 ISARKDTKVKAEI
+732 IYAKKDTKVKAEI
-745 VSQIDVN
+745 VSQIDINSVN
-752 SANTKNDGENTNV
+752 TVNTVNTENVGENV
-765 ENEAK
+765 KVANETK
-770 TASGNKVLLLR
+770 KVSGNRVLMLR
-781 FKVRNLKPEK
+781 FKVKNLKPSK

-796 VNGDRNKLSAKQ
+796 VNGNRNKLSAKQ
-808 RVYYNN
+808 RVYYND

-828 NQVEVTFSKGKYNL
+828 NQVEVTFGKGKYNL
-842 SDMEAYIETM
+842 SDVEAYVTTL

-860 EFLQNNTKTKGNVI
+860 EFLQNDTKTKGNVI
-874 AGNLTMQKDGYLIT
+874 AGSLTMQKSGYLIT
-888 SIPYDSGFKIQIDGK
+888 SIPYDSGFEIQVDGK
-903 AVKSE
+903 PATSE

-913 FLGCKMKAGEHDI
+913 FLGCKVKEGEHDI

-939 MMSLAGVLGF
+939 VMSFVGMIGF
-949 LVLFLSEQR
+949 LILSVLE
-958 ESHKKIRQNL
+958 HIDTKK

>member
-1 MRTRQSKCLHNHNN
+1 MKTRQSKRLHR
-15 GTMRQKYLYYIGYVM
+15 TETKKSKYQCCMEYIV

-39 WLFCLRWGVFGAK
+39 WMFCLRWGVFGAK

-92 YSYYGLYSPLFLV
+92 YSYYGLYSPLFLL

-121 EIVCLMASVLLL
+121 EILCLIASVLLL
-133 YLWLCRK
+133 YLWLNRK
-140 GFGGAVSFMTAV
+140 GFGRAVSFAV
-152 VFLLTGPMIC
+152 AVIFLLTGPMIC

-179 ALLGVD
+179 AMMGVD
-185 RYFEKSRS
+185 RYFEKRRS

-228 KLEKQGTKATVKGF
+228 KLEGKNERATVKGF
-242 LCEGVRFLVPMFIA
+242 LCEGMRFLLPMIFA
-256 VLMSGVLLVPTALAL
+256 VMASGVLLVPTAFAL

-281 GSATAESLS
+281 GNANAESLS
-290 ALLASGNVTKILK
+290 VLLGSGNATKILK
-303 GLFFPKIRLSGVFY
+303 GLFFPQLRLSGVFY

-322 GFGTLMLTVLIA
+322 GFGTLMLTVLVA
-334 TMFRRKW
+334 TMFRRRW
-341 SDCIMAWLV
+341 SDRVMAWII
-350 AIVAGVPI
+350 AIVAGVPV

-377 IPIFGYMLAMYLK
+377 IPLFCYMLAMYLK
-390 RMGQK
+390 K
-395 SFSWFGCIPYVVTMW
+395 VSCEEFSWVGCIPYVVTME

-415 RNQENVEHLW
+415 RNQEGMEKLW
-425 PLLMIESQIM
+425 SFLMTESQIM

-447 ICQNSKRINQS
+447 VWRNRKQ
-458 ATCTKTKDRD
+458 T
-468 GNIANCMK
+468 
-476 IWGSRAATLLL
+476 IWRARGTVLIL

-497 FDNQYAEEKQ
+497 FDNQYAKEKQ
-507 EMLDPTFYEQVTD
+507 EMLDTTFYKQVTD
-520 QKIGDAVQKATD
+520 SKIADAVQTATV

-560 NIDQNISSIYSS
+560 NTDQYISSIYSS

-605 YERFMGEKYIVTK
+605 YARFMGEKYIVTK
-618 SEMTGCRLLEKS
+618 SKMKGIRLLGVS
-630 GEWNIYENEN
+630 GEWKIYENES
-640 AAPVIYGTSRLMSEK
+640 AAPIIYGTSQVMSEK
-655 EYKKLEY
+655 DYDKLEY
-662 PYNQTTL
+662 PYNQTTFL
-669 LKKAV
+669 QKAV
-674 VPENTV
+674 VPKSTAK
-680 RQTDNGQQTDDT
+680 QADSGQQANSIET
-692 VKQTDNGQQSGGADN
+692 VDN
-707 VDCLHNVALRFGENS
+707 LHNAVLQFGENS
-722 CISEVDGGYH
+722 CISETDGGYH
-732 ISARKDTKVKAEI
+732 IYAKKDTKVKAEI
-745 VSQIDVN
+745 VSQIDINSVN
-752 SANTKNDGENTNV
+752 TVNTVNTENVGENV
-765 ENEAK
+765 KVANETK
-770 TASGNKVLLLR
+770 KVSGNRVLMLR
-781 FKVRNLKPEK
+781 FKVKNLKPSK

-796 VNGDRNKLSAKQ
+796 VNGNRNKLSAKQ
-808 RVYYNN
+808 RVYYND

-828 NQVEVTFSKGKYNL
+828 NQVEVTFGKGKYNL
-842 SDMEAYIETM
+842 SDVEAYVTTL

-860 EFLQNNTKTKGNVI
+860 EFLQNDTKTKGNVI
-874 AGNLTMQKDGYLIT
+874 AGSLTMQKSGYLIT
-888 SIPYDSGFKIQIDGK
+888 SIPYDSGFEIQVDGK
-903 AVKSE
+903 PATSE

-913 FLGCKMKAGEHDI
+913 FLGCKVNEGEHDI

-939 MMSLAGVLGF
+939 VMSFVGMIGF
-949 LVLFLSEQR
+949 LILSVLE
-958 ESHKKIRQNL
+958 HIDTKK

>member
-1 MRTRQSKCLHNHNN
+1 MKTRQSKRLHR
-15 GTMRQKYLYYIGYVM
+15 TETKKSKYQCCMEYIV

-39 WLFCLRWGVFGAK
+39 WMFCLRWGVFGAK

-92 YSYYGLYSPLFLV
+92 YSYYGLYSPLFLL

-110 FVKMSTYVIVM
+110 FVKMSTYVIIM
-121 EIVCLMASVLLL
+121 EMVCLMASVLLV
-133 YLWLCRK
+133 YMWLNRK
-140 GFGGAVSFMTAV
+140 GFGRAVSFAV
-152 VFLLTGPMIC
+152 AVIFLLTGPMIC

-179 ALLGVD
+179 ALMGVD
-185 RYFEKSRS
+185 RYFEKRRS

-228 KLEKQGTKATVKGF
+228 KLEGKNERATVKGF
-242 LCEGVRFLVPMFIA
+242 LCEGMRFLLPMIFA
-256 VLMSGVLLVPTALAL
+256 VLASGVLLVPTAFAL

-281 GSATAESLS
+281 GNANAESLS
-290 ALLASGNVTKILK
+290 VLLGSGNATKILK
-303 GLFFPKIRLSGVFY
+303 GLFFPQLRLSGVFY

-322 GFGTLMLTVLIA
+322 GFGTLMLTVLVA
-334 TMFRRKW
+334 TMFRRRW
-341 SDCIMAWLV
+341 SDRVMAWII
-350 AIVAGVPI
+350 AIVAGVPV

-377 IPIFGYMLAMYLK
+377 IPLFCYMLAMYLK
-390 RMGQK
+390 K
-395 SFSWFGCIPYVVTMW
+395 VSCEEFSWVGCIPYVVTME

-415 RNQENVEHLW
+415 RNQEGMEKLW
-425 PLLMIESQIM
+425 SFLMTESQIM

-447 ICQNSKRINQS
+447 VWRNRKQ
-458 ATCTKTKDRD
+458 T
-468 GNIANCMK
+468 
-476 IWGSRAATLLL
+476 IWRARGTVLIL

-497 FDNQYAEEKQ
+497 FDNQYAKEKQ
-507 EMLDPTFYEQVTD
+507 EMLDTTFYKQVTD
-520 QKIGDAVQKATD
+520 SKIADAIQTATD

-560 NIDQNISSIYSS
+560 NTDQYISSIYSS

-605 YERFMGEKYIVTK
+605 YARFMSEKYIVTK
-618 SEMTGCRLLEKS
+618 AKMKGIRLLGVS
-630 GEWNIYENEN
+630 GEWKIYENES
-640 AAPVIYGTSRLMSEK
+640 AAPIIYGTSQVMSEK
-655 EYKKLEY
+655 DYDKLEY
-662 PYNQTTL
+662 PYNQTTFL
-669 LKKAV
+669 QKAV
-674 VPENTV
+674 VPKSTAK
-680 RQTDNGQQTDDT
+680 QADSGQQANSIET
-692 VKQTDNGQQSGGADN
+692 VDN
-707 VDCLHNVALRFGENS
+707 LHNAVLQFGENS
-722 CISEVDGGYH
+722 CISETDGGYH
-732 ISARKDTKVKAEI
+732 IYAKKDTKVKAEI
-745 VSQIDVN
+745 VSQIDINSVN
-752 SANTKNDGENTNV
+752 TVNTENVGENV
-765 ENEAK
+765 KVANETK
-770 TASGNKVLLLR
+770 KVSGNRVLMLR
-781 FKVRNLKPEK
+781 FKVKNLKPSK

-796 VNGDRNKLSAKQ
+796 VNDNRNKLSAKQ
-808 RVYYNN
+808 RVYYND

-828 NQVEVTFSKGKYNL
+828 NQVEVTFGKGKYNL
-842 SDMEAYIETM
+842 SDVEAYVTTL

-860 EFLQNNTKTKGNVI
+860 EFLQNDTKTKGNVI
-874 AGNLTMQKDGYLIT
+874 AGSLTMQKSGYLIT
-888 SIPYDSGFKIQIDGK
+888 SIPYDSGFEIQVDGK
-903 AVKSE
+903 PATSE

-913 FLGCKMKAGEHDI
+913 FLGCKVKAGEHDI

-939 MMSLAGVLGF
+939 VMSFVGMIGF
-949 LVLFLSEQR
+949 LILSVLE
-958 ESHKKIRQNL
+958 HVDTKK

>member
-1 MRTRQSKCLHNHNN
+1 MKTRQSKRLHR
-15 GTMRQKYLYYIGYVM
+15 TETKKSKYQCCMEYIV

-39 WLFCLRWGVFGAK
+39 WMFCLRWGVFGAK

-92 YSYYGLYSPLFLV
+92 YSYYGLYSPLFLL

-110 FVKMSTYVIVM
+110 FVKMSTYVIIM
-121 EIVCLMASVLLL
+121 EMVCLMASVLLV
-133 YLWLCRK
+133 YMWLNRK
-140 GFGGAVSFMTAV
+140 GFGRAVSFAV
-152 VFLLTGPMIC
+152 AVIFLLTGPMIC

-179 ALLGVD
+179 ALMGVD
-185 RYFEKSRS
+185 RYFEKRRS

-228 KLEKQGTKATVKGF
+228 KLEGKNERATVKGF
-242 LCEGVRFLVPMFIA
+242 LCEGMRFLLPMIFA
-256 VLMSGVLLVPTALAL
+256 VLASGVLLVPTAFAL

-281 GSATAESLS
+281 GNANAESLS
-290 ALLASGNVTKILK
+290 VLLGSGNATKILK
-303 GLFFPKIRLSGVFY
+303 GLFFPQLRLSGVFY

-322 GFGTLMLTVLIA
+322 GFGTLMLTVLVA
-334 TMFRRKW
+334 TMFRRRW
-341 SDCIMAWLV
+341 SDRVMAWII
-350 AIVAGVPI
+350 AIVAGVPV

-377 IPIFGYMLAMYLK
+377 IPLFCYMLAMYLK
-390 RMGQK
+390 K
-395 SFSWFGCIPYVVTMW
+395 VSCEEFSWVGCIPYVVTME

-415 RNQENVEHLW
+415 RNQEGMEKLW
-425 PLLMIESQIM
+425 SFLMTESQIM

-447 ICQNSKRINQS
+447 VWRNRKQ
-458 ATCTKTKDRD
+458 T
-468 GNIANCMK
+468 
-476 IWGSRAATLLL
+476 IWRARGTVLIL

-497 FDNQYAEEKQ
+497 FDNQYAKEKQ
-507 EMLDPTFYEQVTD
+507 EMLDTTFYKQVTD
-520 QKIGDAVQKATD
+520 SKIADAVQTATV

-560 NIDQNISSIYSS
+560 NTDQYISSIYSS

-605 YERFMGEKYIVTK
+605 YARFMGEKYIVTK
-618 SEMTGCRLLEKS
+618 SKMKGVRLLGVS
-630 GEWNIYENEN
+630 GEWKIYENES
-640 AAPVIYGTSRLMSEK
+640 AAPIIYGTSQLMSEK
-655 EYKKLEY
+655 DYSKLEY
-662 PYNQTTL
+662 PYNQTL
-669 LKKAV
+669 LLEKVV
-674 VPENTV
+674 VPKSTAK
-680 RQTDNGQQTDDT
+680 QADSGQQANSIET
-692 VKQTDNGQQSGGADN
+692 VDN
-707 VDCLHNVALRFGENS
+707 LHNAVLQFGENS
-722 CISEVDGGYH
+722 CISETDGGYH
-732 ISARKDTKVKAEI
+732 IYAKKDTKVKAEI
-745 VSQIDVN
+745 VSQIDINSVN
-752 SANTKNDGENTNV
+752 TVNTENVGENV
-765 ENEAK
+765 KVANETK
-770 TASGNKVLLLR
+770 KVSGNRVLMLR
-781 FKVRNLKPEK
+781 FKVKNLKPSK

-796 VNGDRNKLSAKQ
+796 MNGNRNKLSAKQ
-808 RVYYNN
+808 RVYYND

-828 NQVEVTFSKGKYNL
+828 NQVEVTFGKGKYNL
-842 SDMEAYIETM
+842 SDVEAYVTTL

-860 EFLQNNTKTKGNVI
+860 EFLQNDTKTKGNVI
-874 AGNLTMQKDGYLIT
+874 AGSLTMQKSGYLIT
-888 SIPYDSGFKIQIDGK
+888 SIPYDSGFKIQVDGK
-903 AVKSE
+903 NVKSE

-926 VITYHAPGLAAGK
+926 VITYHAPGMAAGK
-939 MMSLAGVLGF
+939 VMSFVGMIGF
-949 LVLFLSEQR
+949 LILSVLE
-958 ESHKKIRQNL
+958 HIDTKK

>member
-1 MRTRQSKCLHNHNN
+1 MKTRQSKRLHR
-15 GTMRQKYLYYIGYVM
+15 TETKKSKYQCCMEYIV

-39 WLFCLRWGVFGAK
+39 WMFCLRWGVFGAK

-92 YSYYGLYSPLFLV
+92 YSYYGLYSPLFLL

-110 FVKMSTYVIVM
+110 FVKMSTYVIIM
-121 EIVCLMASVLLL
+121 EMVCLMASVLLV
-133 YLWLCRK
+133 YMWLNRK
-140 GFGGAVSFMTAV
+140 GFGRAVSFAV
-152 VFLLTGPMIC
+152 AVIFLLTGPMIC

-179 ALLGVD
+179 ALMGVD
-185 RYFEKSRS
+185 RYFEKRRS

-228 KLEKQGTKATVKGF
+228 KLEGKNERATVKGF
-242 LCEGVRFLVPMFIA
+242 LCEGMRFLLPMIFA
-256 VLMSGVLLVPTALAL
+256 VLASGVLLVPTAFAL

-281 GSATAESLS
+281 GNANAESLS
-290 ALLASGNVTKILK
+290 VLLGSGNATKILK
-303 GLFFPKIRLSGVFY
+303 GLFFPQLRLSGVFY

-322 GFGTLMLTVLIA
+322 GFGTLMLTVLVA
-334 TMFRRKW
+334 TMFRRRW
-341 SDCIMAWLV
+341 SDRVMAWII
-350 AIVAGVPI
+350 AIVAGVPV

-377 IPIFGYMLAMYLK
+377 IPLFCYMLAMYLK
-390 RMGQK
+390 K
-395 SFSWFGCIPYVVTMW
+395 VSCEEFSWVGCIPYVVTME

-415 RNQENVEHLW
+415 RNQEGMEKLW
-425 PLLMIESQIM
+425 SFLMTESQIM

-447 ICQNSKRINQS
+447 VWRNRKQ
-458 ATCTKTKDRD
+458 T
-468 GNIANCMK
+468 
-476 IWGSRAATLLL
+476 IWRARGTVLIL

-497 FDNQYAEEKQ
+497 FDNQYAKEKQ
-507 EMLDPTFYEQVTD
+507 EMLDTTFYKQVTD
-520 QKIGDAVQKATD
+520 SKIADAIQTATD

-560 NIDQNISSIYSS
+560 NTDQYISSIYSS

-605 YERFMGEKYIVTK
+605 YARFMGEKYIVTK
-618 SEMTGCRLLEKS
+618 AKMKGVRLLGVS
-630 GEWNIYENEN
+630 GEWKIYENES
-640 AAPVIYGTSRLMSEK
+640 AAPIIYGTSQLMSEK
-655 EYKKLEY
+655 DYSKLEY
-662 PYNQTTL
+662 PYNQTL
-669 LKKAV
+669 LLEKVV
-674 VPENTV
+674 VPKSTAK
-680 RQTDNGQQTDDT
+680 QADSGQQANSIET
-692 VKQTDNGQQSGGADN
+692 VDN
-707 VDCLHNVALRFGENS
+707 LHNAVLQFGENS
-722 CISEVDGGYH
+722 CISGTDGGYH
-732 ISARKDTKVKAEI
+732 IYAKKDTKVKAEI
-745 VSQIDVN
+745 VSQIDINSVN
-752 SANTKNDGENTNV
+752 TENVGENV
-765 ENEAK
+765 KVANETK
-770 TASGNKVLLLR
+770 KVSGNRVLMLR
-781 FKVRNLKPEK
+781 FKVKNLKPSK

-796 VNGDRNKLSAKQ
+796 MNGNRNKLSAKQ
-808 RVYYNN
+808 RVYYND

-828 NQVEVTFSKGKYNL
+828 NQVEVTFGKGKYNL
-842 SDMEAYIETM
+842 SDVEAYVTTL

-860 EFLQNNTKTKGNVI
+860 EFLQNDTKTKGNVI
-874 AGNLTMQKDGYLIT
+874 AGSLTMQKSGYLIT
-888 SIPYDSGFKIQIDGK
+888 SIPYDSGFEIQVDGK
-903 AVKSE
+903 PATSE

-913 FLGCKMKAGEHDI
+913 FLGCKVKEGEHDI

-939 MMSLAGVLGF
+939 VMSFVGMIGF
-949 LVLFLSEQR
+949 LILSVLE
-958 ESHKKIRQNL
+958 HIDTKK

>member
-1 MRTRQSKCLHNHNN
+1 MKTRQSKRLHR
-15 GTMRQKYLYYIGYVM
+15 TETKKSKYQCCMEYIV

-39 WLFCLRWGVFGAK
+39 WMFCLRWGVFGAK

-92 YSYYGLYSPLFLV
+92 YSYYGLYSPLFLL

-110 FVKMSTYVIVM
+110 FVKMSTYVIIM
-121 EIVCLMASVLLL
+121 EMVCLMASVLLV
-133 YLWLCRK
+133 YMWLNRK
-140 GFGGAVSFMTAV
+140 GFGRAVSFAV
-152 VFLLTGPMIC
+152 AVIFLLTGPMIC

-174 PFLIL
+174 PFFIL
-179 ALLGVD
+179 ALMGVD
-185 RYFEKSRS
+185 RYFEKRRS

-228 KLEKQGTKATVKGF
+228 KLEGKNERATVKGF
-242 LCEGVRFLVPMFIA
+242 LCEGMRFLLPMIFA
-256 VLMSGVLLVPTALAL
+256 VLASGVLLVPTAFAL

-281 GSATAESLS
+281 GNANAESLS
-290 ALLASGNVTKILK
+290 VLLGSGNATKILK
-303 GLFFPKIRLSGVFY
+303 GLFFPQLRLSGVFY

-322 GFGTLMLTVLIA
+322 GFGTLMLTVLVA
-334 TMFRRKW
+334 TMFRRRW
-341 SDCIMAWLV
+341 SDRVMAWII
-350 AIVAGVPI
+350 AIVAGVPV

-377 IPIFGYMLAMYLK
+377 IPLFCYMLAMYLK
-390 RMGQK
+390 K
-395 SFSWFGCIPYVVTMW
+395 VSCEEFSWVGCIPYVVTME

-415 RNQENVEHLW
+415 RNQEGMEKLW
-425 PLLMIESQIM
+425 SFLMTESQIM

-447 ICQNSKRINQS
+447 VWRNRKQ
-458 ATCTKTKDRD
+458 T
-468 GNIANCMK
+468 
-476 IWGSRAATLLL
+476 IWRARGTVLIL

-497 FDNQYAEEKQ
+497 FDNQYAKEKQ
-507 EMLDPTFYEQVTD
+507 EMLDTTFYKQVTD
-520 QKIGDAVQKATD
+520 SKIADAIQTATD

-560 NIDQNISSIYSS
+560 NTDQYISSIYSS

-605 YERFMGEKYIVTK
+605 YARFMGEKYIVTK
-618 SEMTGCRLLEKS
+618 SKMKGIRLLGVS
-630 GEWNIYENEN
+630 GEWKIYENES
-640 AAPVIYGTSRLMSEK
+640 AAPIIYGTSQVMSEK
-655 EYKKLEY
+655 DYDKLEY
-662 PYNQTTL
+662 PYNQTTFL
-669 LKKAV
+669 QKAV
-674 VPENTV
+674 VPKSTAK
-680 RQTDNGQQTDDT
+680 QADSGQQANSIET
-692 VKQTDNGQQSGGADN
+692 VDN
-707 VDCLHNVALRFGENS
+707 LHNAVLRFGENS
-722 CISEVDGGYH
+722 CISETDGGYH
-732 ISARKDTKVKAEI
+732 IYAKKDTKVKAEI
-745 VSQIDVN
+745 VSQIDINSVN
-752 SANTKNDGENTNV
+752 TVNTENVGENV
-765 ENEAK
+765 KVANETK
-770 TASGNKVLLLR
+770 KVSGNRVLMLR
-781 FKVRNLKPEK
+781 FKVKNLKPSK

-796 VNGDRNKLSAKQ
+796 VNGNRNKLSAKQ
-808 RVYYNN
+808 RVYYND

-828 NQVEVTFSKGKYNL
+828 NQVEVTFGKGKYNL
-842 SDMEAYIETM
+842 SDVEAYVTTL

-860 EFLQNNTKTKGNVI
+860 EFLQNDTKTKGNVI
-874 AGNLTMQKDGYLIT
+874 AGSLTMQKSGYLIT
-888 SIPYDSGFKIQIDGK
+888 SIPYDSGFEIQVDGK
-903 AVKSE
+903 PATSE

-913 FLGCKMKAGEHDI
+913 FLGCKVNEGEHDI

-939 MMSLAGVLGF
+939 VMSFVGMIGF
-949 LVLFLSEQR
+949 LILSVLE
-958 ESHKKIRQNL
+958 HIDTKK

>member
-1 MRTRQSKCLHNHNN
+1 MKTRQSKRLHR
-15 GTMRQKYLYYIGYVM
+15 TETKKSKYQCCMEYIV

-39 WLFCLRWGVFGAK
+39 WMFCLRWGVFGAK

-92 YSYYGLYSPLFLV
+92 YSYYGLYSPLFLL

-110 FVKMSTYVIVM
+110 FVKMSTYVIIM
-121 EIVCLMASVLLL
+121 EMVCLMASVLLV
-133 YLWLCRK
+133 YMWLNRK
-140 GFGGAVSFMTAV
+140 GFGRAVSFAV
-152 VFLLTGPMIC
+152 AVIFLLTGPMIC

-179 ALLGVD
+179 ALMGVD
-185 RYFEKSRS
+185 RYFEKRRS

-228 KLEKQGTKATVKGF
+228 KLEGKNERATVKGF
-242 LCEGVRFLVPMFIA
+242 LCEGMRFLLPMIFA
-256 VLMSGVLLVPTALAL
+256 VLASGVLLVPTAFAL

-281 GSATAESLS
+281 GNANAESLS
-290 ALLASGNVTKILK
+290 VLLGSGNATKILK
-303 GLFFPKIRLSGVFY
+303 GLFFPQLRLSGVFY

-322 GFGTLMLTVLIA
+322 GFGTLMLTVLVA
-334 TMFRRKW
+334 TMFRRRW
-341 SDCIMAWLV
+341 SDRVMAWII
-350 AIVAGVPI
+350 AIVAGVPV

-377 IPIFGYMLAMYLK
+377 IPLFCYMLAMYLK
-390 RMGQK
+390 K
-395 SFSWFGCIPYVVTMW
+395 VSCEEFSWVGCIPYVVTME

-415 RNQENVEHLW
+415 RNQEGMEKLW
-425 PLLMIESQIM
+425 SFLMTESQIM

-447 ICQNSKRINQS
+447 VWRNRKQ
-458 ATCTKTKDRD
+458 T
-468 GNIANCMK
+468 
-476 IWGSRAATLLL
+476 IWRARGTVLIL

-497 FDNQYAEEKQ
+497 FDNQYAKEKQ
-507 EMLDPTFYEQVTD
+507 EMLDTTFYKQVTD
-520 QKIGDAVQKATD
+520 SKIADAVQTATA

-560 NIDQNISSIYSS
+560 NTDQYISSIYSS

-605 YERFMGEKYIVTK
+605 YARFMGEKYIVTK
-618 SEMTGCRLLEKS
+618 AKMKGIRLLGVS
-630 GEWNIYENEN
+630 GEWKIYENES
-640 AAPVIYGTSRLMSEK
+640 AAPIIYGTSQLMSEK
-655 EYKKLEY
+655 DYSKLEY
-662 PYNQTTL
+662 PYNQTL
-669 LKKAV
+669 LLEKVV
-674 VPENTV
+674 VPKSTAK
-680 RQTDNGQQTDDT
+680 QADSGQQANSIET
-692 VKQTDNGQQSGGADN
+692 VDN
-707 VDCLHNVALRFGENS
+707 LHNAVLQFGENS
-722 CISEVDGGYH
+722 CISETDGGYH
-732 ISARKDTKVKAEI
+732 IYAKKDTKVKAEI
-745 VSQIDVN
+745 VSQIDINSVN
-752 SANTKNDGENTNV
+752 TENVGENV
-765 ENEAK
+765 KVANETK
-770 TASGNKVLLLR
+770 KVSGNRVLMLR
-781 FKVRNLKPEK
+781 FKVKNLKPSK

-796 VNGDRNKLSAKQ
+796 VNGNRNKLSAKQ
-808 RVYYNN
+808 RVYYND

-828 NQVEVTFSKGKYNL
+828 NQVEVTFGKGKYNL
-842 SDMEAYIETM
+842 SDVEAYVTTL

-860 EFLQNNTKTKGNVI
+860 EFLQNDTKTKGNVI
-874 AGNLTMQKDGYLIT
+874 AGSLTMQKSGYLIT
-888 SIPYDSGFKIQIDGK
+888 SIPYDSGFEIQVDGK
-903 AVKSE
+903 PATSE

-913 FLGCKMKAGEHDI
+913 FLGCKVKAGEHDI

-939 MMSLAGVLGF
+939 VMSFVGMIGF
-949 LVLFLSEQR
+949 LILSVLE
-958 ESHKKIRQNL
+958 HIDTKK

>member
-1 MRTRQSKCLHNHNN
+1 MKTRQSKRLHR
-15 GTMRQKYLYYIGYVM
+15 TETKKSKYQCCMEYIV

-39 WLFCLRWGVFGAK
+39 WMFCLRWGVFGAK

-92 YSYYGLYSPLFLV
+92 YSYYGLYSPLFLL

-110 FVKMSTYVIVM
+110 FVKMSTYVIIM
-121 EIVCLMASVLLL
+121 EMVCLMASVLLV
-133 YLWLCRK
+133 YMWLNRK
-140 GFGGAVSFMTAV
+140 GFGRAVSFAV
-152 VFLLTGPMIC
+152 AVIFLLTGPMIC

-179 ALLGVD
+179 ALMGVD
-185 RYFEKSRS
+185 RYFEKRRS

-228 KLEKQGTKATVKGF
+228 KLEGKNERATVKGF
-242 LCEGVRFLVPMFIA
+242 LCEGMRFLLPMIYA
-256 VLMSGVLLVPTALAL
+256 VLASGVLLVPTAFAL

-281 GSATAESLS
+281 GNANAESLS
-290 ALLASGNVTKILK
+290 VLLGSGNATKILK
-303 GLFFPKIRLSGVFY
+303 GLFFPQLRLSGVFY

-322 GFGTLMLTVLIA
+322 GFGTLMLTVLVA
-334 TMFRRKW
+334 TMFRRRW
-341 SDCIMAWLV
+341 SDRVMAWII
-350 AIVAGVPI
+350 AIVAGVPV

-377 IPIFGYMLAMYLK
+377 IPLFCYMLAMYLK
-390 RMGQK
+390 K
-395 SFSWFGCIPYVVTMW
+395 VSCEEFSWGGCIPYVVTME

-415 RNQENVEHLW
+415 RNQEGMGNLW
-425 PLLMIESQIM
+425 PFLMTESQIM

-447 ICQNSKRINQS
+447 VWRNRKQ
-458 ATCTKTKDRD
+458 T
-468 GNIANCMK
+468 
-476 IWGSRAATLLL
+476 IWRARGTVLIL

-497 FDNQYAEEKQ
+497 FDNQYAKEKQ
-507 EMLDPTFYEQVTD
+507 EMLDTTFYKQVTD
-520 QKIGDAVQKATD
+520 SKIADAVQTATD

-560 NIDQNISSIYSS
+560 NTDQYISSIYSS

-595 LMQSEESNPI
+595 LMQSEESNLI
-605 YERFMGEKYIVTK
+605 YARFMGEKYIVTK
-618 SEMTGCRLLEKS
+618 AKMKGIRLLGVS
-630 GEWNIYENEN
+630 GEWKIYENES
-640 AAPVIYGTSRLMSEK
+640 AAPIIYGTSQVMSEK
-655 EYKKLEY
+655 DYDKLEY
-662 PYNQTTL
+662 PYNQTTFL
-669 LKKAV
+669 QKAV
-674 VPENTV
+674 VPKSTAK
-680 RQTDNGQQTDDT
+680 QADSGQQANSIET
-692 VKQTDNGQQSGGADN
+692 VDN
-707 VDCLHNVALRFGENS
+707 LHNAVLRFGENS
-722 CISEVDGGYH
+722 CISETDGGYH
-732 ISARKDTKVKAEI
+732 IYAKKDTKVKAEI
-745 VSQIDVN
+745 VSQIDINSVN
-752 SANTKNDGENTNV
+752 TENVGENV
-765 ENEAK
+765 KVANETK
-770 TASGNKVLLLR
+770 KVSGNRVLMLR
-781 FKVRNLKPEK
+781 FKIKNLKPSK

-796 VNGDRNKLSAKQ
+796 VNGNRNKLSAKQ
-808 RVYYNN
+808 RVYYND

-828 NQVEVTFSKGKYNL
+828 NQVEVTFGKGKYNL
-842 SDMEAYIETM
+842 SDVEAYVTTL

-860 EFLQNNTKTKGNVI
+860 EFLQNDTKTKGNVI
-874 AGNLTMQKDGYLIT
+874 AGSLTMQKSGYLIT
-888 SIPYDSGFKIQIDGK
+888 SIPYDSGFEIQVDGK
-903 AVKSE
+903 PATSE

-913 FLGCKMKAGEHDI
+913 FLGCKVNEGEHDI

-939 MMSLAGVLGF
+939 VMSFVGMIGF
-949 LVLFLSEQR
+949 LILSVLE
-958 ESHKKIRQNL
+958 HIDTKK

>member
-1 MRTRQSKCLHNHNN
+1 MKTRQSKRLHR
-15 GTMRQKYLYYIGYVM
+15 TETKKSKYQCCMEYIV

-39 WLFCLRWGVFGAK
+39 WMFCLRWGVFGAK

-92 YSYYGLYSPLFLV
+92 YSYYGLYSPLFLL

-121 EIVCLMASVLLL
+121 EILCLIASVLLL
-133 YLWLCRK
+133 YLWLNRK
-140 GFGGAVSFMTAV
+140 GFGRAVSFAV
-152 VFLLTGPMIC
+152 AVIFLLTGPMIC

-179 ALLGVD
+179 AMMGVD
-185 RYFEKSRS
+185 RYFEKRRS

-214 MLALVIYGIHCYGR
+214 MLALVIYGIHCYRR
-228 KLEKQGTKATVKGF
+228 KLEGKNERATVKGF
-242 LCEGVRFLVPMFIA
+242 LCEGMRFLLPMIFA
-256 VLMSGVLLVPTALAL
+256 VMASGVLLVPTAFAL

-281 GSATAESLS
+281 GNANAESLS
-290 ALLASGNVTKILK
+290 VLLGSGNATKILK
-303 GLFFPKIRLSGVFY
+303 GLFFPQLRLSGVFY

-322 GFGTLMLTVLIA
+322 GFGTLMLTVLVA
-334 TMFRRKW
+334 TMFRRRW
-341 SDCIMAWLV
+341 SDRVMAWII
-350 AIVAGVPI
+350 AIVAGVPV

-377 IPIFGYMLAMYLK
+377 IPLFCYMLAMYLK
-390 RMGQK
+390 K
-395 SFSWFGCIPYVVTMW
+395 VSCEEFSWVGCIPYVVTME

-415 RNQENVEHLW
+415 RNQEGMEKLW
-425 PLLMIESQIM
+425 SFLMTESQIM

-447 ICQNSKRINQS
+447 VWRNRKQ
-458 ATCTKTKDRD
+458 T
-468 GNIANCMK
+468 
-476 IWGSRAATLLL
+476 IWRARGTVLIL

-497 FDNQYAEEKQ
+497 FDNQYAKEKQ
-507 EMLDPTFYEQVTD
+507 EMLDTTFYKQVTD
-520 QKIGDAVQKATD
+520 SKIADAVQTATV

-560 NIDQNISSIYSS
+560 NTDQYISSIYSS

-605 YERFMGEKYIVTK
+605 YARFMGEKYIVTK
-618 SEMTGCRLLEKS
+618 SKMKGIRLLGVS
-630 GEWNIYENEN
+630 GEWKIYENES
-640 AAPVIYGTSRLMSEK
+640 AAPIIYGTSQVMSEK
-655 EYKKLEY
+655 DYDKLEY
-662 PYNQTTL
+662 PYNQTTFL
-669 LKKAV
+669 QKAV
-674 VPENTV
+674 VPKSTAK
-680 RQTDNGQQTDDT
+680 QADSGQQANSIET
-692 VKQTDNGQQSGGADN
+692 VDN
-707 VDCLHNVALRFGENS
+707 LHNAVLQFGENS
-722 CISEVDGGYH
+722 CISETDGGYH
-732 ISARKDTKVKAEI
+732 IYAKKDTKVKAEI
-745 VSQIDVN
+745 VSQIDINSVN
-752 SANTKNDGENTNV
+752 TENVGENV
-765 ENEAK
+765 KVANETK
-770 TASGNKVLLLR
+770 KVSGNRVLMLR
-781 FKVRNLKPEK
+781 FKVKNLKPSK

-796 VNGDRNKLSAKQ
+796 VNGNRNKLSAKQ
-808 RVYYNN
+808 RVYYND

-828 NQVEVTFSKGKYNL
+828 NQVEVTFGKGKYNL
-842 SDMEAYIETM
+842 SDVEAYVTTL

-860 EFLQNNTKTKGNVI
+860 EFLQNDTKTKGNVI
-874 AGNLTMQKDGYLIT
+874 AGSLTMQKSGYLIT
-888 SIPYDSGFKIQIDGK
+888 SIPYDSGFEIQVDGK
-903 AVKSE
+903 PATSE

-913 FLGCKMKAGEHDI
+913 FLGCKVNEGEHDI

-939 MMSLAGVLGF
+939 VMSFVGMIGF
-949 LVLFLSEQR
+949 LILSVLE
-958 ESHKKIRQNL
+958 HIDTKK

>member
-1 MRTRQSKCLHNHNN
+1 MKTRQSKRLHR
-15 GTMRQKYLYYIGYVM
+15 TETKKSKYQCCMEYIV

-39 WLFCLRWGVFGAK
+39 WMFCLRWGVFGAK

-92 YSYYGLYSPLFLV
+92 YSYYGLYSPLFLL

-110 FVKMSTYVIVM
+110 FVKMSTYVIIM
-121 EIVCLMASVLLL
+121 EMVCLMASVLLV
-133 YLWLCRK
+133 YMWLNRK
-140 GFGGAVSFMTAV
+140 GFGRAVSFAV
-152 VFLLTGPMIC
+152 AVIFLLTGPMIC

-179 ALLGVD
+179 ALMGVD
-185 RYFEKSRS
+185 RYFEKRRS

-228 KLEKQGTKATVKGF
+228 KLEGKNERATVKGF
-242 LCEGVRFLVPMFIA
+242 LCEGMRFLLPMIFA
-256 VLMSGVLLVPTALAL
+256 VLASGVLLVPTAFAL

-281 GSATAESLS
+281 GNANAESLS
-290 ALLASGNVTKILK
+290 VLLGSGNATKILK
-303 GLFFPKIRLSGVFY
+303 GLFFPQLRLSGVFY

-322 GFGTLMLTVLIA
+322 GFGTLMLTVLVA
-334 TMFRRKW
+334 TMFRRRW
-341 SDCIMAWLV
+341 SDRVMAWII
-350 AIVAGVPI
+350 AIVAGVPV

-377 IPIFGYMLAMYLK
+377 IPLFCYMLAMYLK
-390 RMGQK
+390 K
-395 SFSWFGCIPYVVTMW
+395 VSCEEFSWVGCIPYVVTME

-415 RNQENVEHLW
+415 RNQEGMEKLW
-425 PLLMIESQIM
+425 SFLMTESQIM

-447 ICQNSKRINQS
+447 VWRNQKQ
-458 ATCTKTKDRD
+458 T
-468 GNIANCMK
+468 
-476 IWGSRAATLLL
+476 IWRARGTVLIL

-497 FDNQYAEEKQ
+497 FDNQYAKEKQ
-507 EMLDPTFYEQVTD
+507 EMLDTTFYKQVTD
-520 QKIGDAVQKATD
+520 SKIADAVQTATV

-560 NIDQNISSIYSS
+560 NTDQYISSIYSS

-605 YERFMGEKYIVTK
+605 YARFMGEKYIVTK
-618 SEMTGCRLLEKS
+618 SKMKGIRLLGVS
-630 GEWNIYENEN
+630 GEWKIYENES
-640 AAPVIYGTSRLMSEK
+640 AAPIIYGTSQVMSEK
-655 EYKKLEY
+655 DYDKLEY
-662 PYNQTTL
+662 PYNQTTFL
-669 LKKAV
+669 QKAV
-674 VPENTV
+674 VPKSTAK
-680 RQTDNGQQTDDT
+680 QADSGQQANSIET
-692 VKQTDNGQQSGGADN
+692 VDN
-707 VDCLHNVALRFGENS
+707 LHNAVLQFGENS
-722 CISEVDGGYH
+722 CISETDGGYH
-732 ISARKDTKVKAEI
+732 IYAKKDTKVKAEI
-745 VSQIDVN
+745 VSQIDINSVN
-752 SANTKNDGENTNV
+752 TVNTENVGENV
-765 ENEAK
+765 KVANETK
-770 TASGNKVLLLR
+770 KVSGNRVLMLR
-781 FKVRNLKPEK
+781 FKVKNLKPSK

-796 VNGDRNKLSAKQ
+796 VNGNRNKLSAKQ
-808 RVYYNN
+808 RVYYND

-828 NQVEVTFSKGKYNL
+828 NQVEVTFGKGKYNL
-842 SDMEAYIETM
+842 SDVEAYVTTL

-860 EFLQNNTKTKGNVI
+860 EFLQNDTKTKGNVI
-874 AGNLTMQKDGYLIT
+874 AGSLTMQKSGYLIT
-888 SIPYDSGFKIQIDGK
+888 SIPYDSGFEIQVDGK
-903 AVKSE
+903 PATSE

-913 FLGCKMKAGEHDI
+913 FLGCKVNEGEHDI

-939 MMSLAGVLGF
+939 VMSFVGMIGF
-949 LVLFLSEQR
+949 LILSVLE
-958 ESHKKIRQNL
+958 HIDTKK

>member
-1 MRTRQSKCLHNHNN
+1 MKTRQSKRLHR
-15 GTMRQKYLYYIGYVM
+15 TETKKSKYQCCMEYIV

-39 WLFCLRWGVFGAK
+39 WMFCLRWGVFGAK

-92 YSYYGLYSPLFLV
+92 YSYYGLYSPLFLL

-110 FVKMSTYVIVM
+110 FVKMSTYVIIM
-121 EIVCLMASVLLL
+121 EMVCLMASVLLV
-133 YLWLCRK
+133 YMWLNRK
-140 GFGGAVSFMTAV
+140 GFGRAVSFAV
-152 VFLLTGPMIC
+152 AVIFLLTGPMIC

-179 ALLGVD
+179 ALMGVD
-185 RYFEKSRS
+185 RYFEKRRS

-228 KLEKQGTKATVKGF
+228 KLEGKNERATVKGF
-242 LCEGVRFLVPMFIA
+242 LCEGMRFLLPMIYA
-256 VLMSGVLLVPTALAL
+256 VLASGVLLVPTAFAL

-281 GSATAESLS
+281 GNANAESLS
-290 ALLASGNVTKILK
+290 VLLGSGNATKILK
-303 GLFFPKIRLSGVFY
+303 GLFFPQLRLSGVFY

-322 GFGTLMLTVLIA
+322 GFGTLMLTVLVA
-334 TMFRRKW
+334 TMFRRRW
-341 SDCIMAWLV
+341 SDRVMAWII
-350 AIVAGVPI
+350 AIVAGVPV

-377 IPIFGYMLAMYLK
+377 IPLFCYMLAMYLK
-390 RMGQK
+390 K
-395 SFSWFGCIPYVVTMW
+395 VSCEEFSWVGCIPYVVTME

-415 RNQENVEHLW
+415 RNQEGMEKLW
-425 PLLMIESQIM
+425 SFLMTESQIM

-447 ICQNSKRINQS
+447 VWRNRKQ
-458 ATCTKTKDRD
+458 T
-468 GNIANCMK
+468 
-476 IWGSRAATLLL
+476 IWRARGTVLIL

-497 FDNQYAEEKQ
+497 FDNQYAKEKQ
-507 EMLDPTFYEQVTD
+507 EMLDTTFYKQVTD
-520 QKIGDAVQKATD
+520 SKIADAIQTATD

-560 NIDQNISSIYSS
+560 NTDQYISSIYSS

-605 YERFMGEKYIVTK
+605 YARFMGEKYIVTK
-618 SEMTGCRLLEKS
+618 AKMKGVRLLGVS
-630 GEWNIYENEN
+630 GEWKIYENES
-640 AAPVIYGTSRLMSEK
+640 AAPIIYGTSQLMSEK
-655 EYKKLEY
+655 DYSKLEY
-662 PYNQTTL
+662 PYNQTL
-669 LKKAV
+669 LLEKVV
-674 VPENTV
+674 VPKSTAK
-680 RQTDNGQQTDDT
+680 QADSGQQANSIET
-692 VKQTDNGQQSGGADN
+692 VDN
-707 VDCLHNVALRFGENS
+707 LHNAVLQFGENS
-722 CISEVDGGYH
+722 CISETDGGYH
-732 ISARKDTKVKAEI
+732 IYAKKDTKVKAEI
-745 VSQIDVN
+745 VSQIDINSVN
-752 SANTKNDGENTNV
+752 TVNTENVGENV
-765 ENEAK
+765 KVANETK
-770 TASGNKVLLLR
+770 KVSGNRVLMLR
-781 FKVRNLKPEK
+781 FKVKNLKPSK

-796 VNGDRNKLSAKQ
+796 MNGNRNKLSAKQ
-808 RVYYNN
+808 RVYYND
-814 NTTFTYAVALDSDE
+814 NTTFTYAAALDSDE
-828 NQVEVTFSKGKYNL
+828 NQVEVTFGKGKYNL
-842 SDMEAYIETM
+842 SDVEAYVTTL

-860 EFLQNNTKTKGNVI
+860 EFLQNDTKTKGNVI
-874 AGNLTMQKDGYLIT
+874 AGSLTMQKSGYLIT
-888 SIPYDSGFKIQIDGK
+888 SIPYDSGFEIQVDGK
-903 AVKSE
+903 PATSE

-913 FLGCKMKAGEHDI
+913 FLGCKVKAGEHDI

-939 MMSLAGVLGF
+939 VMSFVGMIGF
-949 LVLFLSEQR
+949 LILSVLE
-958 ESHKKIRQNL
+958 HIDTKK

>member
-1 MRTRQSKCLHNHNN
+1 MKTRQSKRLHR
-15 GTMRQKYLYYIGYVM
+15 TETKKSKYQCCMEYIV

-39 WLFCLRWGVFGAK
+39 WMFCLRWGVFGAK

-92 YSYYGLYSPLFLV
+92 YSYYGLYSPLFLL

-121 EIVCLMASVLLL
+121 EILCLIASVLLL
-133 YLWLCRK
+133 YLWLNRK
-140 GFGGAVSFMTAV
+140 GFGRAVSFAV
-152 VFLLTGPMIC
+152 AVIFLLTGPMIC

-179 ALLGVD
+179 AMMGVD
-185 RYFEKSRS
+185 RYFEKRSS

-214 MLALVIYGIHCYGR
+214 MLALVIYGIHCYRR
-228 KLEKQGTKATVKGF
+228 KLEGKNERATVKGF
-242 LCEGVRFLVPMFIA
+242 LCEGMRFLLPMIFA
-256 VLMSGVLLVPTALAL
+256 VLASGVLLVPTAFAL

-281 GSATAESLS
+281 GNANAESLS
-290 ALLASGNVTKILK
+290 VLLGSGNATKILK
-303 GLFFPKIRLSGVFY
+303 GLFFPQLRLSGVFY

-322 GFGTLMLTVLIA
+322 GFGTLMLTVLVA
-334 TMFRRKW
+334 TMFGRRW
-341 SDCIMAWLV
+341 SDRVMAWII
-350 AIVAGVPI
+350 AIVAGVPV

-377 IPIFGYMLAMYLK
+377 IPLFCYMLAMYLK
-390 RMGQK
+390 K
-395 SFSWFGCIPYVVTMW
+395 VSCEEFSWVGCIPYVVTME

-415 RNQENVEHLW
+415 RNQEGMEKLW
-425 PLLMIESQIM
+425 SFLMTESQIM
-435 FGCYLAAGMIKE
+435 FGCYLAAGVIKE
-447 ICQNSKRINQS
+447 VWRKRKQ
-458 ATCTKTKDRD
+458 T
-468 GNIANCMK
+468 
-476 IWGSRAATLLL
+476 IWRARGTVLIL

-497 FDNQYAEEKQ
+497 FDNQYAKEKQ
-507 EMLDPTFYEQVTD
+507 EMLDTTFYKQVTD
-520 QKIGDAVQKATD
+520 SKIADAVQTATV

-560 NIDQNISSIYSS
+560 NTDQYISSIYSS

-605 YERFMGEKYIVTK
+605 YARFMGEKYIVTK
-618 SEMTGCRLLEKS
+618 SKMKGIRLLGVS
-630 GEWNIYENEN
+630 GEWKIYENES
-640 AAPVIYGTSRLMSEK
+640 AAPIIYGTSQVMSEK
-655 EYKKLEY
+655 DYDKLEY
-662 PYNQTTL
+662 PYNQTTFL
-669 LKKAV
+669 QKAV
-674 VPENTV
+674 VPKSTAK
-680 RQTDNGQQTDDT
+680 QADSGQQANSIET
-692 VKQTDNGQQSGGADN
+692 VDN
-707 VDCLHNVALRFGENS
+707 LHNAVLQFGENS
-722 CISEVDGGYH
+722 CISGTDGGYH
-732 ISARKDTKVKAEI
+732 IYAKKDTKVKAEI
-745 VSQIDVN
+745 VSQIDINSVN
-752 SANTKNDGENTNV
+752 TVNTENVGENV
-765 ENEAK
+765 KVANETK
-770 TASGNKVLLLR
+770 KVSGNRVLMLR
-781 FKVRNLKPEK
+781 FKVKNLKPSK

-796 VNGDRNKLSAKQ
+796 MNGNRNKLSAKQ
-808 RVYYNN
+808 RVYYND

-828 NQVEVTFSKGKYNL
+828 NQVEVTFGKGKYNL
-842 SDMEAYIETM
+842 SDVEAYVTTL

-860 EFLQNNTKTKGNVI
+860 EFLQNDTKTKGNVI
-874 AGNLTMQKDGYLIT
+874 AGSLTMQKSGYLIT
-888 SIPYDSGFKIQIDGK
+888 SIPYDSGFEIQVDGK
-903 AVKSE
+903 PATSE

-913 FLGCKMKAGEHDI
+913 FLGCKVNEGEHDI

-939 MMSLAGVLGF
+939 VMSFVGMIGF
-949 LVLFLSEQR
+949 LILSVLE
-958 ESHKKIRQNL
+958 HIDTKK

>member
-1 MRTRQSKCLHNHNN
+1 MKTRQSKRLHR
-15 GTMRQKYLYYIGYVM
+15 TETKKSKYQCCMEYIV

-39 WLFCLRWGVFGAK
+39 WMFCLRWGVFGAK

-92 YSYYGLYSPLFLV
+92 YSYYGLYSPLFLL

-110 FVKMSTYVIVM
+110 FVKMSTYVIIM
-121 EIVCLMASVLLL
+121 EMVCLMASVLLV
-133 YLWLCRK
+133 YMWLNRK
-140 GFGGAVSFMTAV
+140 GFGRAVSFAV
-152 VFLLTGPMIC
+152 AVIFLLTGPMIC

-179 ALLGVD
+179 ALMGVD
-185 RYFEKSRS
+185 RYFEKRRS

-228 KLEKQGTKATVKGF
+228 KLEGKNERATVKGF
-242 LCEGVRFLVPMFIA
+242 LCEGMRFLLPMIYA
-256 VLMSGVLLVPTALAL
+256 VLASGVLLVPTAFAL

-281 GSATAESLS
+281 GNANAESLS
-290 ALLASGNVTKILK
+290 VLLGSGNATKILK
-303 GLFFPKIRLSGVFY
+303 GLFFPQLRLSGVFY

-322 GFGTLMLTVLIA
+322 GFGTLMLTVLVA
-334 TMFRRKW
+334 TMFRRRW
-341 SDCIMAWLV
+341 SDRVMAWII
-350 AIVAGVPI
+350 AIVAGVPV

-377 IPIFGYMLAMYLK
+377 IPLFCYMLAMYLK
-390 RMGQK
+390 K
-395 SFSWFGCIPYVVTMW
+395 VNCEEFSWVGCIPYVVTME

-415 RNQENVEHLW
+415 RNQEGMEKLW
-425 PLLMIESQIM
+425 SFLMTESQIM

-447 ICQNSKRINQS
+447 VWRNRKQ
-458 ATCTKTKDRD
+458 T
-468 GNIANCMK
+468 
-476 IWGSRAATLLL
+476 IWRARGTVLILT
-487 AGSMA
+487 GSMA

-497 FDNQYAEEKQ
+497 FDNQYAKEKQ
-507 EMLDPTFYEQVTD
+507 EMLDTTFYKQVTD
-520 QKIGDAVQKATD
+520 SKIADAIQTATD

-560 NIDQNISSIYSS
+560 NTEQYISSIYSS

-605 YERFMGEKYIVTK
+605 YARFMGEKYIVTK
-618 SEMTGCRLLEKS
+618 AKMKGVRLLGVS
-630 GEWNIYENEN
+630 GEWKIYENES
-640 AAPVIYGTSRLMSEK
+640 AAPIIYGTSQVMSEK
-655 EYKKLEY
+655 VYDKLEY
-662 PYNQTTL
+662 PYNQTTFL
-669 LKKAV
+669 QKAV
-674 VPENTV
+674 VPKSTAK
-680 RQTDNGQQTDDT
+680 QADSGQQANSIET
-692 VKQTDNGQQSGGADN
+692 VDN
-707 VDCLHNVALRFGENS
+707 LHNAVLRFGENS
-722 CISEVDGGYH
+722 CISETDGGYH
-732 ISARKDTKVKAEI
+732 IYAKKDTKVKAEI
-745 VSQIDVN
+745 VSQIDINSVN
-752 SANTKNDGENTNV
+752 TENVGENV
-765 ENEAK
+765 KVANETK
-770 TASGNKVLLLR
+770 KVSGNRVLMLR
-781 FKVRNLKPEK
+781 FKVKNLKPSK

-796 VNGDRNKLSAKQ
+796 MNGNRNKLSAKQ
-808 RVYYNN
+808 RVYYND
-814 NTTFTYAVALDSDE
+814 NTTFTYAAALDSDE
-828 NQVEVTFSKGKYNL
+828 NQVEVTFGKGKYNL
-842 SDMEAYIETM
+842 SDVEAYVTTL

-860 EFLQNNTKTKGNVI
+860 EFLQNDTKTKGNVI
-874 AGNLTMQKDGYLIT
+874 AGSLTMQKSGYLIT
-888 SIPYDSGFKIQIDGK
+888 SIPYDSGFEIQVDGK
-903 AVKSE
+903 PATSE

-913 FLGCKMKAGEHDI
+913 FLGCKVKAGEHDI

-939 MMSLAGVLGF
+939 VMSFVGMIGF
-949 LVLFLSEQR
+949 LILSVLE
-958 ESHKKIRQNL
+958 HIDTKK

>member
-1 MRTRQSKCLHNHNN
+1 MKTRQSKRLHR
-15 GTMRQKYLYYIGYVM
+15 TETKKSKYQCCMEYIV

-39 WLFCLRWGVFGAK
+39 WMFCLRWGVFGAK

-92 YSYYGLYSPLFLV
+92 YSYYGLYSPLFLL

-110 FVKMSTYVIVM
+110 FVKMSTYVIIM
-121 EIVCLMASVLLL
+121 EMVCLMASVLLV
-133 YLWLCRK
+133 YMWLNRK
-140 GFGGAVSFMTAV
+140 GFGRAVSFAV
-152 VFLLTGPMIC
+152 AVIFLLTGPMIC

-179 ALLGVD
+179 ALMGVD
-185 RYFEKSRS
+185 RYFEKRRS

-228 KLEKQGTKATVKGF
+228 KLEGKNERATVKGF
-242 LCEGVRFLVPMFIA
+242 LCEGMRFLLPMIFA
-256 VLMSGVLLVPTALAL
+256 VLASGVLLVPTAFAL

-281 GSATAESLS
+281 GNANAESLS
-290 ALLASGNVTKILK
+290 VLLGSGNATKILK
-303 GLFFPKIRLSGVFY
+303 GLFFPQLRLSGVFY

-322 GFGTLMLTVLIA
+322 GFGTLMLTVLVA
-334 TMFRRKW
+334 TMFRRRW
-341 SDCIMAWLV
+341 SDRVMAWII
-350 AIVAGVPI
+350 AIVAGVPV

-377 IPIFGYMLAMYLK
+377 IPLFCYMLAMYLK
-390 RMGQK
+390 K
-395 SFSWFGCIPYVVTMW
+395 VSCEEFSWVGCIPYVVTME

-415 RNQENVEHLW
+415 RNQEGMEKLW
-425 PLLMIESQIM
+425 SFLMTESQIM

-447 ICQNSKRINQS
+447 VWRNRKQ
-458 ATCTKTKDRD
+458 T
-468 GNIANCMK
+468 
-476 IWGSRAATLLL
+476 IWRARGTVLIL

-497 FDNQYAEEKQ
+497 FDNQYAKEKQ
-507 EMLDPTFYEQVTD
+507 EMLDTTFYKQVTD
-520 QKIGDAVQKATD
+520 SKIADAIQTATD

-560 NIDQNISSIYSS
+560 NTDQYISSIYSS

-605 YERFMGEKYIVTK
+605 YARFMGEKYIVTK
-618 SEMTGCRLLEKS
+618 AKMKGIRLLGVS
-630 GEWNIYENEN
+630 GEWKIYENES
-640 AAPVIYGTSRLMSEK
+640 AAPIIYGTSQLMSEK
-655 EYKKLEY
+655 DYSKLEY
-662 PYNQTTL
+662 PYNQTL
-669 LKKAV
+669 LLEKVV
-674 VPENTV
+674 VPKSTAK
-680 RQTDNGQQTDDT
+680 QADSGQQANSIET
-692 VKQTDNGQQSGGADN
+692 VDN
-707 VDCLHNVALRFGENS
+707 LHNAVLQFGENS
-722 CISEVDGGYH
+722 CISGTDGGYH
-732 ISARKDTKVKAEI
+732 IYAKKDTKVKAEI
-745 VSQIDVN
+745 VSQIDINSVN
-752 SANTKNDGENTNV
+752 TVNTENVGENV
-765 ENEAK
+765 KVANETK
-770 TASGNKVLLLR
+770 KVSGNRVLMLR
-781 FKVRNLKPEK
+781 FKVKNLKPSK

-796 VNGDRNKLSAKQ
+796 VNGNRNKLSAKQ
-808 RVYYNN
+808 RVYYND

-828 NQVEVTFSKGKYNL
+828 NQVEVTFGKGKYNL
-842 SDMEAYIETM
+842 SDVEAYVTTL

-860 EFLQNNTKTKGNVI
+860 EFLQNDTKTKGNVI
-874 AGNLTMQKDGYLIT
+874 AGSLTMQKSGYLIT
-888 SIPYDSGFKIQIDGK
+888 SIPYDSGFEIQVDGK
-903 AVKSE
+903 PATSE

-913 FLGCKMKAGEHDI
+913 FLGCKVNEGEHDI

-939 MMSLAGVLGF
+939 VMSFVGMIGF
-949 LVLFLSEQR
+949 LILSVLE
-958 ESHKKIRQNL
+958 HVDTKK

>member
-1 MRTRQSKCLHNHNN
+1 MKTRQSKRLHR
-15 GTMRQKYLYYIGYVM
+15 TETKKSKYQCCMEYIV

-39 WLFCLRWGVFGAK
+39 WMFCLRWGVFGAK

-92 YSYYGLYSPLFLV
+92 YSYYGLYSPLFLL

-121 EIVCLMASVLLL
+121 EILCLIASVLLL
-133 YLWLCRK
+133 YLWLNRK
-140 GFGGAVSFMTAV
+140 GFGRAVSFAV
-152 VFLLTGPMIC
+152 AVIFLLTGPMIC

-179 ALLGVD
+179 AMMGVD
-185 RYFEKSRS
+185 RYFEKRRS

-214 MLALVIYGIHCYGR
+214 MLALVIYGIHCYRR
-228 KLEKQGTKATVKGF
+228 KLEGKNERATVKGF
-242 LCEGVRFLVPMFIA
+242 LCEGMRFLLPMIFA
-256 VLMSGVLLVPTALAL
+256 VMASGVLLVPTAFAL

-281 GSATAESLS
+281 GNANAESLS
-290 ALLASGNVTKILK
+290 VLLGSGNATKILK
-303 GLFFPKIRLSGVFY
+303 GLFFPQLRLSGVFY

-322 GFGTLMLTVLIA
+322 GFGTLMLTVLVA
-334 TMFRRKW
+334 TMFGRRW
-341 SDCIMAWLV
+341 SDRVMAWII
-350 AIVAGVPI
+350 AIVAGVPV

-377 IPIFGYMLAMYLK
+377 IPLFCYMLAMYLK
-390 RMGQK
+390 K
-395 SFSWFGCIPYVVTMW
+395 VSCEEFSWVGCIPYVVTME

-415 RNQENVEHLW
+415 RNQEGMEKLW
-425 PLLMIESQIM
+425 SFLMTESQIM

-447 ICQNSKRINQS
+447 VWRNRKQ
-458 ATCTKTKDRD
+458 T
-468 GNIANCMK
+468 
-476 IWGSRAATLLL
+476 IWRARGTVLIL

-497 FDNQYAEEKQ
+497 FDNQYAKEKQ
-507 EMLDPTFYEQVTD
+507 EMLDTTFYKQVTD
-520 QKIGDAVQKATD
+520 SKIADAVQTATV

-560 NIDQNISSIYSS
+560 NTDQYISSIYSS

-605 YERFMGEKYIVTK
+605 YARFMGEKYIVTK
-618 SEMTGCRLLEKS
+618 SKMKGIRLLGVS
-630 GEWNIYENEN
+630 GEWKIYENES
-640 AAPVIYGTSRLMSEK
+640 AAPIIYGTSQVMSEK
-655 EYKKLEY
+655 DYDKLEY
-662 PYNQTTL
+662 PYNQTTFL
-669 LKKAV
+669 QKAV
-674 VPENTV
+674 VPKSTAK
-680 RQTDNGQQTDDT
+680 QADSGQQANSIET
-692 VKQTDNGQQSGGADN
+692 VDN
-707 VDCLHNVALRFGENS
+707 LHNAVLRFGENS
-722 CISEVDGGYH
+722 CISETDGGYH
-732 ISARKDTKVKAEI
+732 IYAKKDTKVKAEI
-745 VSQIDVN
+745 VSQIDINSVN
-752 SANTKNDGENTNV
+752 TVNTVNTENVGENV
-765 ENEAK
+765 KVANETK
-770 TASGNKVLLLR
+770 KVSGNRVLMLR
-781 FKVRNLKPEK
+781 FKVKNLKPSK

-796 VNGDRNKLSAKQ
+796 VNGNRNKLSAKQ
-808 RVYYNN
+808 RVYYND

-828 NQVEVTFSKGKYNL
+828 NQVEVTFGKGKYNL
-842 SDMEAYIETM
+842 SDVEAYVTTL

-860 EFLQNNTKTKGNVI
+860 EFLQNDTKTKGNVI
-874 AGNLTMQKDGYLIT
+874 AGSLTMQKSGYLIT
-888 SIPYDSGFKIQIDGK
+888 SIPYDSGFEIQVDGK
-903 AVKSE
+903 PATSE

-913 FLGCKMKAGEHDI
+913 FLGCKVNEGEHDI

-939 MMSLAGVLGF
+939 VMSFVGMIGF
-949 LVLFLSEQR
+949 LILSVLE
-958 ESHKKIRQNL
+958 HIDTKK

>member
-1 MRTRQSKCLHNHNN
+1 MKTRQSKRLHR
-15 GTMRQKYLYYIGYVM
+15 TETKKSKYQCCMEYIV

-39 WLFCLRWGVFGAK
+39 WMFCLRWGVFGAK

-92 YSYYGLYSPLFLV
+92 YSYYGLYSPLFLL

-110 FVKMSTYVIVM
+110 FVKMSTYVIIM
-121 EIVCLMASVLLL
+121 EMVCLMASVLLV
-133 YLWLCRK
+133 YMWLNRK
-140 GFGGAVSFMTAV
+140 GFGRAVSFAV
-152 VFLLTGPMIC
+152 AVIFLLTGPMIC

-179 ALLGVD
+179 ALMGVD
-185 RYFEKSRS
+185 RYFEKRRS

-228 KLEKQGTKATVKGF
+228 KLEGKNERATVKGF
-242 LCEGVRFLVPMFIA
+242 LCEGMRFLLPMIFA
-256 VLMSGVLLVPTALAL
+256 VMASGVLLVPTAFAL

-281 GSATAESLS
+281 GNANAESLS
-290 ALLASGNVTKILK
+290 VLLGRGNATKILK
-303 GLFFPKIRLSGVFY
+303 GLFFPQLRLSGVFY

-322 GFGTLMLTVLIA
+322 GFGTLMLTVLVA
-334 TMFRRKW
+334 TMFRRRW
-341 SDCIMAWLV
+341 SDSVMAWII
-350 AIVAGVPI
+350 AIVAGVPA

-377 IPIFGYMLAMYLK
+377 IPLFCYMLAMYLK
-390 RMGQK
+390 K
-395 SFSWFGCIPYVVTMW
+395 VSCEEFSWVGCIPYVVTME

-415 RNQENVEHLW
+415 RNQEGMEKLW
-425 PLLMIESQIM
+425 SFLMTESQIM

-447 ICQNSKRINQS
+447 VWRNRKQ
-458 ATCTKTKDRD
+458 T
-468 GNIANCMK
+468 
-476 IWGSRAATLLL
+476 IWRARGTVLIL

-497 FDNQYAEEKQ
+497 FDNQYAKEKQ
-507 EMLDPTFYEQVTD
+507 EMLDTTFYKQVTD
-520 QKIGDAVQKATD
+520 SKIADAIQTATA
-532 EAKKDGGFY
+532 EAKRDGGFC

-605 YERFMGEKYIVTK
+605 YARFMGEKYIVTK
-618 SEMTGCRLLEKS
+618 AKMKGVRLLGVS
-630 GEWNIYENEN
+630 GEWKIYENES
-640 AAPVIYGTSRLMSEK
+640 AAPIIYGTSQVMSEK
-655 EYKKLEY
+655 DYSKLEY
-662 PYNQTTL
+662 PYNQTTFL
-669 LKKAV
+669 QKAV
-674 VPENTV
+674 VPKSTAKQADSGHQANSIETV
-680 RQTDNGQQTDDT
+680 DN
-692 VKQTDNGQQSGGADN
+692 
-707 VDCLHNVALRFGENS
+707 LHNAVLRFGENS
-722 CISEVDGGYH
+722 CISETDGGYH
-732 ISARKDTKVKAEI
+732 IYAKKDIKVKAEI
-745 VSQIDVN
+745 VSQIDINSVN
-752 SANTKNDGENTNV
+752 TENVGENV
-765 ENEAK
+765 KVANETK
-770 TASGNKVLLLR
+770 KVSGNRVLMLR
-781 FKVRNLKPEK
+781 FKVKNLKPSK

-796 VNGDRNKLSAKQ
+796 VNGNRNKLSAKQ
-808 RVYYNN
+808 RVYYND

-828 NQVEVTFSKGKYNL
+828 NQVEVTFGKGKYNL
-842 SDMEAYIETM
+842 SDVEAYVTTL

-860 EFLQNNTKTKGNVI
+860 EFLQNDTKTKGNVI
-874 AGNLTMQKDGYLIT
+874 AGSLTMQKSGYLIT
-888 SIPYDSGFKIQIDGK
+888 SIPYDSGFEIQVDGK
-903 AVKSE
+903 PATSE

-926 VITYHAPGLAAGK
+926 VITYHAPGMAAGK
-939 MMSLAGVLGF
+939 MMSFVGMMGF
-949 LVLFLSEQR
+949 LILSVLE
-958 ESHKKIRQNL
+958 HVDTKK

>member
-1 MRTRQSKCLHNHNN
+1 MKTRQSKRLHR
-15 GTMRQKYLYYIGYVM
+15 TETKKSKYQCCMEYIV

-39 WLFCLRWGVFGAK
+39 WMFCLRWGVFGAK

-92 YSYYGLYSPLFLV
+92 YSYYGLYSPLFLL

-110 FVKMSTYVIVM
+110 FVKMSTYVIIM
-121 EIVCLMASVLLL
+121 EMVCLMASVLLV
-133 YLWLCRK
+133 YMWLNRK
-140 GFGGAVSFMTAV
+140 GFGRAVSFAV
-152 VFLLTGPMIC
+152 AVIFLLTGPMIC

-179 ALLGVD
+179 ALMGVD
-185 RYFEKSRS
+185 RYFEKRRS

-228 KLEKQGTKATVKGF
+228 KLEGKNERATVKGF
-242 LCEGVRFLVPMFIA
+242 LCEGMRFLLPMIYA
-256 VLMSGVLLVPTALAL
+256 VLASGVLLVPTAFAL

-281 GSATAESLS
+281 GNANAESLS
-290 ALLASGNVTKILK
+290 VLLGSGNATKILK
-303 GLFFPKIRLSGVFY
+303 GLFFPQLRLSGVFY

-322 GFGTLMLTVLIA
+322 GFGTLMLTVLVA
-334 TMFRRKW
+334 TMFRRRW
-341 SDCIMAWLV
+341 SDRVMAWII
-350 AIVAGVPI
+350 AIVAGVPV

-377 IPIFGYMLAMYLK
+377 IPLFCYMLAMYLK
-390 RMGQK
+390 K
-395 SFSWFGCIPYVVTMW
+395 VSCEEFSWVGCIPYVVTME

-415 RNQENVEHLW
+415 RNQEGMEKLW
-425 PLLMIESQIM
+425 SFLMTESQIM

-447 ICQNSKRINQS
+447 VWRNRKQ
-458 ATCTKTKDRD
+458 T
-468 GNIANCMK
+468 
-476 IWGSRAATLLL
+476 IWRARGTVLIL

-497 FDNQYAEEKQ
+497 FDNQYAKEKQ
-507 EMLDPTFYEQVTD
+507 EMLDTTFYKQVTD
-520 QKIGDAVQKATD
+520 SKIADAIQTATD

-560 NIDQNISSIYSS
+560 NTDQYISSIYSS

-605 YERFMGEKYIVTK
+605 YARFMGEKYIVTK
-618 SEMTGCRLLEKS
+618 AKMKGVRLLGVS
-630 GEWNIYENEN
+630 GEWKIYENES
-640 AAPVIYGTSRLMSEK
+640 AAPIIYGTSQLMSEK
-655 EYKKLEY
+655 DYSKLEY
-662 PYNQTTL
+662 PYNQTL
-669 LKKAV
+669 LLEKVV
-674 VPENTV
+674 VPKSTAK
-680 RQTDNGQQTDDT
+680 QADSGQQANSIET
-692 VKQTDNGQQSGGADN
+692 VDN
-707 VDCLHNVALRFGENS
+707 LHNAVLRFGENS
-722 CISEVDGGYH
+722 CISETDGGYH
-732 ISARKDTKVKAEI
+732 IYAKKDTKVKAEI
-745 VSQIDVN
+745 VSQIDINSVN
-752 SANTKNDGENTNV
+752 TENVGENV
-765 ENEAK
+765 KVANETK
-770 TASGNKVLLLR
+770 KVSGNRVLMLR
-781 FKVRNLKPEK
+781 FKVKNLKPSK

-796 VNGDRNKLSAKQ
+796 VNGNRNKLSAKQ
-808 RVYYNN
+808 RVYYND
-814 NTTFTYAVALDSDE
+814 NTTFTYAAALDSDE
-828 NQVEVTFSKGKYNL
+828 NQVEVTFGKGKYNL
-842 SDMEAYIETM
+842 SDVEAYVTTL

-860 EFLQNNTKTKGNVI
+860 EFLQNDTKTKGNVI
-874 AGNLTMQKDGYLIT
+874 AGSLTMQKSGYLIT
-888 SIPYDSGFKIQIDGK
+888 SIPYDSGFEIQVDGK
-903 AVKSE
+903 PATSE

-913 FLGCKMKAGEHDI
+913 FLGCKVKAGEHDI

-939 MMSLAGVLGF
+939 VMSFVGMIGF
-949 LVLFLSEQR
+949 LILSVLE
-958 ESHKKIRQNL
+958 HIDTKK

>member
-1 MRTRQSKCLHNHNN
+1 MKTRQSKRLHNQNVGTTKPEHLHNTEET
-15 GTMRQKYLYYIGYVM
+15 TMSKYLYYAGYVI

-39 WLFCLRWGVFGAK
+39 WMFCLRWGVFGAK

-92 YSYYGLYSPLFLV
+92 YSYYGLYSPLFLL

-121 EIVCLMASVLLL
+121 EILCLIASVLLL
-133 YLWLCRK
+133 YLWLNRK
-140 GFGGAVSFMTAV
+140 GFGRAVSFAV
-152 VFLLTGPMIC
+152 AVIFLLTGPMIC

-179 ALLGVD
+179 AMMGVD
-185 RYFEKSRS
+185 RYFEKKRS

-228 KLEKQGTKATVKGF
+228 KLEGKNERATVKGF
-242 LCEGVRFLVPMFIA
+242 LCEGMRFLLPMIFA
-256 VLMSGVLLVPTALAL
+256 VLASGVLLVPTAFAL

-281 GSATAESLS
+281 GNANAESLS
-290 ALLASGNVTKILK
+290 VLLGSGNATKILK
-303 GLFFPKIRLSGVFY
+303 GLFFPQLRLSGVFY

-322 GFGTLMLTVLIA
+322 GYVTLMLTVLVA
-334 TMFRRKW
+334 TMFRRRW
-341 SDCIMAWLV
+341 SDRVMAWII
-350 AIVAGVPI
+350 AIVAGVPV

-377 IPIFGYMLAMYLK
+377 IPLFCYMLAMYLK
-390 RMGQK
+390 K
-395 SFSWFGCIPYVVTMW
+395 VSCEEFSWVGCIPYVVTME

-415 RNQENVEHLW
+415 RNQEGMEKLW
-425 PLLMIESQIM
+425 SFLMTESQIM

-447 ICQNSKRINQS
+447 VWRNRKQ
-458 ATCTKTKDRD
+458 T
-468 GNIANCMK
+468 
-476 IWGSRAATLLL
+476 IWRARGTVLIL

-497 FDNQYAEEKQ
+497 FDNQYAKEKQ
-507 EMLDPTFYEQVTD
+507 EMLDTTFYKQVTD
-520 QKIGDAVQKATD
+520 SKIADAVQTATV

-560 NIDQNISSIYSS
+560 NTDQYISSIYSS

-605 YERFMGEKYIVTK
+605 YARFMGEKYIVTK
-618 SEMTGCRLLEKS
+618 AKMKGIRLLGVS
-630 GEWNIYENEN
+630 GEWKIYENES
-640 AAPVIYGTSRLMSEK
+640 AAPIIYGTSQVMSEK
-655 EYKKLEY
+655 DYDKLEY
-662 PYNQTTL
+662 PYNQTTFL
-669 LKKAV
+669 QKAV
-674 VPENTV
+674 VPKSTAK
-680 RQTDNGQQTDDT
+680 QADSGQQANSIET
-692 VKQTDNGQQSGGADN
+692 VDN
-707 VDCLHNVALRFGENS
+707 LHNAVLQFGENS
-722 CISEVDGGYH
+722 CISETDGGYH
-732 ISARKDTKVKAEI
+732 IYAKKDTKVKAEI
-745 VSQIDVN
+745 VSQIDINSVN
-752 SANTKNDGENTNV
+752 TVNTVNTENVGENV
-765 ENEAK
+765 KVANETK
-770 TASGNKVLLLR
+770 KVSGNRVLMLR
-781 FKVRNLKPEK
+781 FKVKNLKPSK

-796 VNGDRNKLSAKQ
+796 VNGNRNKLSAKQ
-808 RVYYNN
+808 RVYYND

-828 NQVEVTFSKGKYNL
+828 NQVEVTFGKGKYNL
-842 SDMEAYIETM
+842 SDVEAYVTTL

-860 EFLQNNTKTKGNVI
+860 EFLQNDTKTKENVI
-874 AGNLTMQKDGYLIT
+874 AGSLTMQKSGYLIT
-888 SIPYDSGFKIQIDGK
+888 SIPYDSGFEIQVDGK
-903 AVKSE
+903 PATSE

-913 FLGCKMKAGEHDI
+913 FLGCKVNEGEHDI

-939 MMSLAGVLGF
+939 VMSFVGMIGF
-949 LVLFLSEQR
+949 LILSVLE
-958 ESHKKIRQNL
+958 HIDTKK

>member
-1 MRTRQSKCLHNHNN
+1 MKTRQSKRLHR
-15 GTMRQKYLYYIGYVM
+15 TETKKSKYQCCMEYIV

-39 WLFCLRWGVFGAK
+39 WMFCLRWGVFGAK

-92 YSYYGLYSPLFLV
+92 YSYYGLYSPLFLL

-110 FVKMSTYVIVM
+110 FVKMSTYVIIM
-121 EIVCLMASVLLL
+121 EMVCLMASVLLV
-133 YLWLCRK
+133 YMWLNRK
-140 GFGGAVSFMTAV
+140 GFGRAVSFAV
-152 VFLLTGPMIC
+152 AVIFLLTGPMIC

-179 ALLGVD
+179 ALMGVD
-185 RYFEKSRS
+185 RYFEKRRS

-228 KLEKQGTKATVKGF
+228 KLEGKNERATVKGF
-242 LCEGVRFLVPMFIA
+242 LCEGMRFLLPMIFA
-256 VLMSGVLLVPTALAL
+256 VLASGVLLVPTAFAL

-281 GSATAESLS
+281 GNANAESLS
-290 ALLASGNVTKILK
+290 VLLGSGNATKILK
-303 GLFFPKIRLSGVFY
+303 GLFFPQLRLSGVFY

-322 GFGTLMLTVLIA
+322 GFGTLMLTVLVA
-334 TMFRRKW
+334 TMFRRRW
-341 SDCIMAWLV
+341 SDRVMAWII
-350 AIVAGVPI
+350 AIVAGVPV

-377 IPIFGYMLAMYLK
+377 IPLFCYMLAMYLK
-390 RMGQK
+390 K
-395 SFSWFGCIPYVVTMW
+395 VSCEEFSWVGCIPYVVTME

-415 RNQENVEHLW
+415 RNQEGMEKLW
-425 PLLMIESQIM
+425 SFLMTESQIM

-447 ICQNSKRINQS
+447 VWRNRKQ
-458 ATCTKTKDRD
+458 T
-468 GNIANCMK
+468 
-476 IWGSRAATLLL
+476 IWRARGTVLIL

-497 FDNQYAEEKQ
+497 FDNQYAKEKQ
-507 EMLDPTFYEQVTD
+507 EMLDTTFYKQVTD
-520 QKIGDAVQKATD
+520 SKIADAIQTATD

-560 NIDQNISSIYSS
+560 NTDQYISSIYSS

-605 YERFMGEKYIVTK
+605 YARFMGEKYIVTK
-618 SEMTGCRLLEKS
+618 AKMKGIRLLGVS
-630 GEWNIYENEN
+630 GEWKIYENES
-640 AAPVIYGTSRLMSEK
+640 AAPIIYGTSQLMSEK
-655 EYKKLEY
+655 DYSKLEY
-662 PYNQTTL
+662 PYNQTL
-669 LKKAV
+669 LLEKVV
-674 VPENTV
+674 VPKSTAK
-680 RQTDNGQQTDDT
+680 QADSGQQANSIET
-692 VKQTDNGQQSGGADN
+692 VDN
-707 VDCLHNVALRFGENS
+707 LHNAVLQFGENS
-722 CISEVDGGYH
+722 CISETDGGYH
-732 ISARKDTKVKAEI
+732 IYAKKDTKVKAEI
-745 VSQIDVN
+745 VSQIDINSVN
-752 SANTKNDGENTNV
+752 TVNTENVGENV
-765 ENEAK
+765 KVANETK
-770 TASGNKVLLLR
+770 KVSGNRVLMLR
-781 FKVRNLKPEK
+781 FKVKNLKPSK

-796 VNGDRNKLSAKQ
+796 VNDNRNKLSAKQ
-808 RVYYNN
+808 RVYYND

-828 NQVEVTFSKGKYNL
+828 NQVEVTFGKGKYNL
-842 SDMEAYIETM
+842 SDVEAYVTTL

-860 EFLQNNTKTKGNVI
+860 EFLQNDTKTKENVI
-874 AGNLTMQKDGYLIT
+874 AGSLTMQKSGYLIT
-888 SIPYDSGFKIQIDGK
+888 SIPYDSGFEIQVDGK
-903 AVKSE
+903 PATSE

-913 FLGCKMKAGEHDI
+913 FLGCKVNEGEHDI

-939 MMSLAGVLGF
+939 VMSFVGMIGF
-949 LVLFLSEQR
+949 LILSVLE
-958 ESHKKIRQNL
+958 HIDTKK

>member
-1 MRTRQSKCLHNHNN
+1 MKTRQSKRLHR
-15 GTMRQKYLYYIGYVM
+15 TETKKSKYQCCMEYIV

-39 WLFCLRWGVFGAK
+39 WMFCLRWGVFGAK

-92 YSYYGLYSPLFLV
+92 YSYYGLYSPLFLL

-110 FVKMSTYVIVM
+110 FVKMSTYVIIM
-121 EIVCLMASVLLL
+121 EMVCLMASVLLV
-133 YLWLCRK
+133 YMWLNRK
-140 GFGGAVSFMTAV
+140 GFGRAVSFAV
-152 VFLLTGPMIC
+152 AVIFLLTGPMIC

-179 ALLGVD
+179 ALMGVD
-185 RYFEKSRS
+185 RYFEKRRS

-228 KLEKQGTKATVKGF
+228 KLEGKNKRATVKGF
-242 LCEGVRFLVPMFIA
+242 LCEGMRFLLPMIYA
-256 VLMSGVLLVPTALAL
+256 VLASGVLLVPTAFAL

-281 GSATAESLS
+281 GNANAESLS
-290 ALLASGNVTKILK
+290 VLLGSGNATKILK
-303 GLFFPKIRLSGVFY
+303 GLFFPQLRLSGVFY

-322 GFGTLMLTVLIA
+322 GFGTLMLTVLVA
-334 TMFRRKW
+334 TMFRRRW
-341 SDCIMAWLV
+341 SDRVMAWII
-350 AIVAGVPI
+350 AIVAGVPV

-377 IPIFGYMLAMYLK
+377 IPLFCYMLAMYLK
-390 RMGQK
+390 K
-395 SFSWFGCIPYVVTMW
+395 VSCEEFSWVGCIPYVVTME

-415 RNQENVEHLW
+415 RNQEGMEKLW
-425 PLLMIESQIM
+425 SFLMTESQIM

-447 ICQNSKRINQS
+447 VWRNRKQ
-458 ATCTKTKDRD
+458 T
-468 GNIANCMK
+468 
-476 IWGSRAATLLL
+476 IWRARGTVLIL

-497 FDNQYAEEKQ
+497 FDNQYAKEKQ
-507 EMLDPTFYEQVTD
+507 EMLDTTFYKQVTD
-520 QKIGDAVQKATD
+520 SKIADAIQTATD

-560 NIDQNISSIYSS
+560 NTDQYISSIYSS

-605 YERFMGEKYIVTK
+605 YARFMGEKYIVTK
-618 SEMTGCRLLEKS
+618 SKMKGIRLLGVS
-630 GEWNIYENEN
+630 GEWKIYENES
-640 AAPVIYGTSRLMSEK
+640 AAPIIYGTSQVMSEK
-655 EYKKLEY
+655 DYDKLEY
-662 PYNQTTL
+662 PYNQITFL
-669 LKKAV
+669 QKAV
-674 VPENTV
+674 VPKSTAK
-680 RQTDNGQQTDDT
+680 QADSGQQANSIET
-692 VKQTDNGQQSGGADN
+692 VDN
-707 VDCLHNVALRFGENS
+707 LHNAVLQFGENS
-722 CISEVDGGYH
+722 CISETDGGYH
-732 ISARKDTKVKAEI
+732 IYAKKDTKVKAEI
-745 VSQIDVN
+745 VSQIDINSVN
-752 SANTKNDGENTNV
+752 TVNTENVGENV
-765 ENEAK
+765 KVANETK
-770 TASGNKVLLLR
+770 KVSGNRVLMLR
-781 FKVRNLKPEK
+781 FKVKNLKPSK

-796 VNGDRNKLSAKQ
+796 VNGNRNKLSAKQ
-808 RVYYNN
+808 RVYYND

-828 NQVEVTFSKGKYNL
+828 NQVEVTFGKGKYNL
-842 SDMEAYIETM
+842 SDVEAYVTTL

-860 EFLQNNTKTKGNVI
+860 EFLQNDTKTKGNVI
-874 AGNLTMQKDGYLIT
+874 AGSLTMQKSGYLIT
-888 SIPYDSGFKIQIDGK
+888 SIPYDSGFEIQVDGK
-903 AVKSE
+903 PATSE

-913 FLGCKMKAGEHDI
+913 FLGCKVKEGEHDI

-939 MMSLAGVLGF
+939 VMSFVGMIGF
-949 LVLFLSEQR
+949 LILSVLE
-958 ESHKKIRQNL
+958 HVDTKK

>member
-1 MRTRQSKCLHNHNN
+1 MKTRQSKRLHR
-15 GTMRQKYLYYIGYVM
+15 TETKKSKYQCCMEYIV

-39 WLFCLRWGVFGAK
+39 WMFCLRWGVFGAK

-92 YSYYGLYSPLFLV
+92 YSYYGLYSPLFLL

-110 FVKMSTYVIVM
+110 FVKMSTYVIIM
-121 EIVCLMASVLLL
+121 EMVCLMASVLLV
-133 YLWLCRK
+133 YMWLNRK
-140 GFGGAVSFMTAV
+140 GFGRAVSFAV
-152 VFLLTGPMIC
+152 AVIFLLTGPMIC

-179 ALLGVD
+179 ALMGVD
-185 RYFEKSRS
+185 RYFEKRRS

-228 KLEKQGTKATVKGF
+228 KLEGKNERATVKGF
-242 LCEGVRFLVPMFIA
+242 LCEGMRFLLPMIFA
-256 VLMSGVLLVPTALAL
+256 VLASGVLLVPTAFAL

-281 GSATAESLS
+281 GNANAESLS
-290 ALLASGNVTKILK
+290 VLLGSGNATKILK
-303 GLFFPKIRLSGVFY
+303 GLFFPQLRLSGVFY

-322 GFGTLMLTVLIA
+322 GFGTLMLTVLVA
-334 TMFRRKW
+334 TMFRRRW
-341 SDCIMAWLV
+341 SDRVMAWII
-350 AIVAGVPI
+350 AIVAGVPV

-377 IPIFGYMLAMYLK
+377 IPLFCYMLAMYLK
-390 RMGQK
+390 K
-395 SFSWFGCIPYVVTMW
+395 VSCEEFSWVGCIPYVVTME

-415 RNQENVEHLW
+415 RNQEGMEKLW
-425 PLLMIESQIM
+425 SFLMTESQIM

-447 ICQNSKRINQS
+447 VWRNRKQ
-458 ATCTKTKDRD
+458 T
-468 GNIANCMK
+468 
-476 IWGSRAATLLL
+476 IWRARGTVLIL

-497 FDNQYAEEKQ
+497 FDNQYAKEKQ
-507 EMLDPTFYEQVTD
+507 EMLDTTFYKQVTD
-520 QKIGDAVQKATD
+520 SKIADAVQTATA

-560 NIDQNISSIYSS
+560 NTDQYISSIYSS

-605 YERFMGEKYIVTK
+605 YARFMGEKYIVTK
-618 SEMTGCRLLEKS
+618 AKMKGIRLLGVS
-630 GEWNIYENEN
+630 GEWKIYENES
-640 AAPVIYGTSRLMSEK
+640 AAPIIYGTSQLMSEK
-655 EYKKLEY
+655 DYSKLEY
-662 PYNQTTL
+662 PYNQTL
-669 LKKAV
+669 LLEKVV
-674 VPENTV
+674 VPKSTAK
-680 RQTDNGQQTDDT
+680 QADSGQQANSIET
-692 VKQTDNGQQSGGADN
+692 VDN
-707 VDCLHNVALRFGENS
+707 LHNAVLQFGENS
-722 CISEVDGGYH
+722 CISGTDGGYH
-732 ISARKDTKVKAEI
+732 IYAKKDTKVKAEI
-745 VSQIDVN
+745 VSQIDINSVN
-752 SANTKNDGENTNV
+752 TENVGENV
-765 ENEAK
+765 KVANETK
-770 TASGNKVLLLR
+770 KVSGNRVLMLR
-781 FKVRNLKPEK
+781 FKVKNLKPSK

-796 VNGDRNKLSAKQ
+796 MNGNRNKLSAKQ
-808 RVYYNN
+808 RVYYND

-828 NQVEVTFSKGKYNL
+828 NQVEVTFGKGKYNL
-842 SDMEAYIETM
+842 SDVEAYVTTL

-860 EFLQNNTKTKGNVI
+860 EFLQNDTKTKGNVI
-874 AGNLTMQKDGYLIT
+874 AGSLTMQKSGYLIT
-888 SIPYDSGFKIQIDGK
+888 SIPYDSGFEIQVDGK
-903 AVKSE
+903 PATSE

-913 FLGCKMKAGEHDI
+913 FLGCKVNEGEHDI

-939 MMSLAGVLGF
+939 VMSFVGMIGF
-949 LVLFLSEQR
+949 LILSVLE
-958 ESHKKIRQNL
+958 HIDTKK

>member
-1 MRTRQSKCLHNHNN
+1 MKTRQSKRLHR
-15 GTMRQKYLYYIGYVM
+15 TETKKSKYQCCMEYIV

-39 WLFCLRWGVFGAK
+39 WMFCLRWGVFGAK

-92 YSYYGLYSPLFLV
+92 YSYYGLYSPLFLL

-110 FVKMSTYVIVM
+110 FVKMSTYVIIM
-121 EIVCLMASVLLL
+121 EMVCLMASVLLV
-133 YLWLCRK
+133 YMWLNRK
-140 GFGGAVSFMTAV
+140 GFGRAVSFAV
-152 VFLLTGPMIC
+152 AVIFLLTGPMIC

-179 ALLGVD
+179 ALMGVD
-185 RYFEKSRS
+185 RYFEKRRS

-228 KLEKQGTKATVKGF
+228 KLEGKNERATVKGF
-242 LCEGVRFLVPMFIA
+242 LCEGMRFLLPMIFA
-256 VLMSGVLLVPTALAL
+256 VLASGVLLVPTAFAL

-281 GSATAESLS
+281 GNANAESLS
-290 ALLASGNVTKILK
+290 VLLGSGNATKILK
-303 GLFFPKIRLSGVFY
+303 GLFFPQLRLSGVFY

-322 GFGTLMLTVLIA
+322 GFGTLMLTVLVA
-334 TMFRRKW
+334 TMFRRRW
-341 SDCIMAWLV
+341 SDRVMAWII
-350 AIVAGVPI
+350 AIVAGVPV

-377 IPIFGYMLAMYLK
+377 IPLFCYMLAMYLK
-390 RMGQK
+390 K
-395 SFSWFGCIPYVVTMW
+395 VSCEEFSWVGCIPYVVTME

-415 RNQENVEHLW
+415 RNQEGMEKLW
-425 PLLMIESQIM
+425 SFLMTESQIM

-447 ICQNSKRINQS
+447 VWRNRKQ
-458 ATCTKTKDRD
+458 T
-468 GNIANCMK
+468 
-476 IWGSRAATLLL
+476 IWRARGTVLIL

-497 FDNQYAEEKQ
+497 FDNQYAKEKQ
-507 EMLDPTFYEQVTD
+507 EMLDTTFYKQVTD
-520 QKIGDAVQKATD
+520 SKIADAIQTATD

-560 NIDQNISSIYSS
+560 NTDQYISSIYSS

-605 YERFMGEKYIVTK
+605 YARFMGEKYIVTK
-618 SEMTGCRLLEKS
+618 AKMKGIRLLGVS
-630 GEWNIYENEN
+630 GEWKIYENES
-640 AAPVIYGTSRLMSEK
+640 AAPIIYGTSQLMSEK
-655 EYKKLEY
+655 DYSKLEY
-662 PYNQTTL
+662 PYNQTL
-669 LKKAV
+669 LLEKVV
-674 VPENTV
+674 VPKSTAK
-680 RQTDNGQQTDDT
+680 QADSGQQANSIET
-692 VKQTDNGQQSGGADN
+692 VDN
-707 VDCLHNVALRFGENS
+707 LHNAVLQFGENS
-722 CISEVDGGYH
+722 CISETDGGYH
-732 ISARKDTKVKAEI
+732 IYAKKDTKVKAEI
-745 VSQIDVN
+745 VSQIDINSVN
-752 SANTKNDGENTNV
+752 TVNTENVGENV
-765 ENEAK
+765 KVANETK
-770 TASGNKVLLLR
+770 KVSGNRVLMLR
-781 FKVRNLKPEK
+781 FKVKNLKPSK

-796 VNGDRNKLSAKQ
+796 VNDNRNKLSAKQ
-808 RVYYNN
+808 RVYYND

-828 NQVEVTFSKGKYNL
+828 NQVEVTFGKGKYNL
-842 SDMEAYIETM
+842 SDVEAYVTTL

-860 EFLQNNTKTKGNVI
+860 EFLQNDTKTKGNVI
-874 AGNLTMQKDGYLIT
+874 AGSLTMQKSGYLIT
-888 SIPYDSGFKIQIDGK
+888 SIPYDSGFEIQVDGK
-903 AVKSE
+903 PATSE

-913 FLGCKMKAGEHDI
+913 FLGCKVNEGEHDI

-939 MMSLAGVLGF
+939 VMSFVGMIGF
-949 LVLFLSEQR
+949 LILSVLE
-958 ESHKKIRQNL
+958 HIDTKK

>member
-1 MRTRQSKCLHNHNN
+1 MKTRQSKRLHR
-15 GTMRQKYLYYIGYVM
+15 TETKKSKYQCCMEYIV

-39 WLFCLRWGVFGAK
+39 WMFCLRWGVFGAK

-92 YSYYGLYSPLFLV
+92 YSYYGLYSPLFLL

-110 FVKMSTYVIVM
+110 FVKMSTYVIIM
-121 EIVCLMASVLLL
+121 EMVCLMASVLLV
-133 YLWLCRK
+133 YMWLNRK
-140 GFGGAVSFMTAV
+140 GFGRAVSFAV
-152 VFLLTGPMIC
+152 AVIFLLTGPMIC

-179 ALLGVD
+179 ALMGVD
-185 RYFEKSRS
+185 RYFEKRRS

-228 KLEKQGTKATVKGF
+228 KLEGKNERATVKGF
-242 LCEGVRFLVPMFIA
+242 LCEGMRFLLPMIFA
-256 VLMSGVLLVPTALAL
+256 VLASGVLLVPTAFAL

-281 GSATAESLS
+281 GNANAESLS
-290 ALLASGNVTKILK
+290 VLLGSGNATKILK
-303 GLFFPKIRLSGVFY
+303 GLFFPQLRLSGVFY

-322 GFGTLMLTVLIA
+322 GFGTLMLTVLVA
-334 TMFRRKW
+334 TMFRRRW
-341 SDCIMAWLV
+341 SDRVMAWII
-350 AIVAGVPI
+350 AIVAGVPV

-377 IPIFGYMLAMYLK
+377 IPLFCYMLAMYLK
-390 RMGQK
+390 K
-395 SFSWFGCIPYVVTMW
+395 VSCEEFSWVGCIPYVVTME

-415 RNQENVEHLW
+415 RNQEGMEKLW
-425 PLLMIESQIM
+425 SFLMTESQIM

-447 ICQNSKRINQS
+447 VWRNRKQ
-458 ATCTKTKDRD
+458 T
-468 GNIANCMK
+468 
-476 IWGSRAATLLL
+476 IWRARGTVLIL

-497 FDNQYAEEKQ
+497 FDNQYAKEKQ
-507 EMLDPTFYEQVTD
+507 EMLDTTFYKQVTD
-520 QKIGDAVQKATD
+520 SKIADAVQTATA

-560 NIDQNISSIYSS
+560 NTDQYISSIYSS

-605 YERFMGEKYIVTK
+605 YARFMGEKYIVTK
-618 SEMTGCRLLEKS
+618 AKMKGIRLLGVS
-630 GEWNIYENEN
+630 GEWKIYENES
-640 AAPVIYGTSRLMSEK
+640 AAPIIYGTSQLMSEK
-655 EYKKLEY
+655 DYSKLEY
-662 PYNQTTL
+662 PYNQTL
-669 LKKAV
+669 LLEKVV
-674 VPENTV
+674 VPKSTAK
-680 RQTDNGQQTDDT
+680 QADSGQQANSIET
-692 VKQTDNGQQSGGADN
+692 VDN
-707 VDCLHNVALRFGENS
+707 LHNAVLQFGENS
-722 CISEVDGGYH
+722 CISGTDGGYH
-732 ISARKDTKVKAEI
+732 IYAKKDTKVKAEI
-745 VSQIDVN
+745 VSQIDINSVN
-752 SANTKNDGENTNV
+752 TVNTENVGENV
-765 ENEAK
+765 KVANETK
-770 TASGNKVLLLR
+770 KVSGNRVLMLR
-781 FKVRNLKPEK
+781 FKVKNLKPSK

-796 VNGDRNKLSAKQ
+796 MNGNRNKLSAKQ
-808 RVYYNN
+808 RVYYND

-828 NQVEVTFSKGKYNL
+828 NQVEVTFGKGKYNL
-842 SDMEAYIETM
+842 SDVEAYVTTL

-860 EFLQNNTKTKGNVI
+860 EFLQNDTKTKGNVI
-874 AGNLTMQKDGYLIT
+874 AGSLTMQKSGYLIT
-888 SIPYDSGFKIQIDGK
+888 SIPYDSGFEIQVDGK
-903 AVKSE
+903 PATSE

-913 FLGCKMKAGEHDI
+913 FLGCKVNEGEHDI

-939 MMSLAGVLGF
+939 VMSFVGMIGF
-949 LVLFLSEQR
+949 LILSVLE
-958 ESHKKIRQNL
+958 HIDTKK